1 MNLTKFSINRP
12 IGICMVVAFF
22 VVLGLFSFYRIGVEL
37 LPALNTPYV
46 TVSVSYPGA
55 NADSVEQQVVKPVED
70 ALSSVSNVKH
80 MTSTASYGQARI
92 TLELD
97 FSANADAAAIDATK
111 KVNAIR
117 GKLPDDIDEP
127 VVIKR
132 DINATPIMF
141 IAVQANTSLDDIYS
155 KTSND
160 FQDTIQQADGVS
172 EIELHGGR
180 DKEIAVE
187 IDKDKLIHY
196 DMTLTE
202 VVKALKEE
210 NILMPSGTIYSN
222 ATTTDVRVKA
232 QYADESELAKIQVA
246 NAKGVKIPLTAV
258 ANIKRQDQRVNR
270 YARVNGSDAVV
281 MVVYKNSDANVV
293 STVDNV
299 NEKLKSLRQDNPD
312 YTFTVT
318 NESASYVRNSL
329 HNTLQTLL
337 EGLLTTGIVLFF
349 FLRGW
354 RSTLAV
360 MIAIP
365 TSLISTF
372 FVMYSA
378 GFTFNMMSLMGMALC
393 VGILVDDSIVVLE
406 NIHRHLM
413 KGEKPREAALHG
425 RMEIGMAAI
434 AITLCD
440 VVVFLPIAFMTGMV
454 GQYFKQFGLTIV
466 FATLF
471 SLFVSFTLTPMLA
484 SRLFREGLKIPDRP
498 LWHKM
503 DALEDWAR
511 NRYTQ
516 VLNWSFAHSK
526 RLIIPVAICF
536 IASVGLIPAG
546 FVGSEFMPQTDE
558 SGFRITIQLPTNA
571 NLSRTDKVTK
581 QLETYLDSIPE
592 VTYYT
597 AMVGGH
603 NLNEADIQV
612 TLQNR
617 QDRSRTIWQ
626 ITNDIRNFA
635 AQQVLDGDVRI
646 KENQAS
652 VSGVSGGFGGGS
664 GNLRL
669 ELRGKDSE
677 ALVAK
682 ATEIENIMKNDI
694 TGVRDVSSSYE
705 EGMPEYQLDI
715 NRNKLKQYGTSL
727 GDLTNTFSN
736 AISGQK
742 AGVLAN
748 DKKNDN
754 NDTDIYVRL
763 KGSDGYSLSD
773 LETIPLNASGRIIYV
788 ADVAKVIAGTGP
800 VTIRRTDKERSI
812 TLGGSLQ
819 NRPLNDAI
827 QDISSRLDKMDMHGI
842 TYRFTGQA
850 DQMVTTFK
858 DLGEALLL
866 SLILIYMILA
876 ILYESVKTPFIR
888 MFSLPLGLIGA
899 IFLLFLT
906 NNSLNLYSLIGI
918 LVMDGLVAKNGTLL
932 LDYTLT
938 LESQGLDP
946 KSAVIEAGRVRLR
959 PIFMTT
965 LTMVVG
971 MLPTALSMTAGS
983 ETRSSMAVVVIGGLL
998 SSTIFTLL
1006 VLPLFFVFLETHKI
1020 HWPFHRTNTA
1030 KKHAFKE
1037 KSC

>member
-1 MNLTKFSINRP
+1 
-12 IGICMVVAFF
+12 MVVAFF

-37 LPALNTPYV
+37 LPSLNTPYV
-46 TVSVSYPGA
+46 TVTVSYPGA
-55 NADSVEQQVVKPVED
+55 NADSVEQQVVKPIED

-80 MTSTASYGQARI
+80 MNSTASYGQARI

-117 GKLPDDIDEP
+117 GKLPDGIDEP

-141 IAVQANTSLDDIYS
+141 VAVQSNKSLDDIYS
-155 KTSND
+155 KTEND
-160 FQDTIQQADGVS
+160 FENVIQQADGVS
-172 EIELHGGR
+172 EIELNGGR

-187 IDKDKLIHY
+187 VDKNKLVHY
-196 DMTLTE
+196 DMTLAE
-202 VVKALKEE
+202 IVSAIKAE
-210 NILMPSGTIYSN
+210 NVLMPSGSVYTDS
-222 ATTTDVRVKA
+222 TTTDVRVKA
-232 QYADESELAKIQVA
+232 QFISEDELEKIQVT
-246 NAKGVKIPLTAV
+246 NIKGAKIPLTAV
-258 ANIKRQDQRVNR
+258 ATIRRKDQRVTR
-270 YARVNGSDAVV
+270 YARINGSDAVI
-281 MVVYKNSDANVV
+281 MVIYKNSDANVV

-299 NEKLKSLRQDNPD
+299 MQKLDSLRADNPD

-318 NESASYVRNSL
+318 NEAASYIRNSL
-329 HNTLQTLL
+329 HNTLQTLI
-337 EGLLTTGIVLFF
+337 EGLFTTGLVLFF

-372 FVMYSA
+372 FVMYLA

-413 KGEKPREAALHG
+413 QGESPHDAALNG

-440 VVVFLPIAFMTGMV
+440 VVVFMPIAFMTGMV

-484 SRLFREGLKIPDRP
+484 SRFFKKGLAVQSQRP
-498 LWHKM
+498 LWKKM
-503 DALEDWAR
+503 DHIEDWAR
-511 NRYTQ
+511 THYVQLLTWT
-516 VLNWSFAHSK
+516 LDHSK
-526 RLIIPVAICF
+526 KVVLAVLAVF
-536 IASVGLIPAG
+536 IAAVALVPAG
-546 FVGSEFMPQTDE
+546 LVGSEFMPQTDE
-558 SGFRITIQLPTNA
+558 SGFRITVQLPTNA
-571 NLSRTDKVTK
+571 NLERTDAVTK
-581 QLETYLDSIPE
+581 QLETYLSTIPE
-592 VTYYT
+592 VTYCT
-597 AMVGGH
+597 AMIGGRQS
-603 NLNEADIQV
+603 NEASIQV
-612 TLQNR
+612 TLKNR
-617 QDRSRTIWQ
+617 LDRSRSIWQ
-626 ITNDIRNFA
+626 ITNQVRAFA
-635 AQQVLDGDVRI
+635 ADHIWDGTIRVQ
-646 KENQAS
+646 ENQAS
-652 VSGVSGGFGGGS
+652 VSGVSGGFGRGS

-669 ELRGKDSE
+669 ELRGKNNDD
-677 ALVAK
+677 LVAK
-682 ATEIENIMKNDI
+682 SHEIEDIMKNDVA
-694 TGVRDVSSSYE
+694 GLRDISSSYE
-705 EGMPEYQLDI
+705 EGMPEYRLVVD
-715 NRNKLKQYGTSL
+715 REKLKHYGTSI
-727 GDLTNTFSN
+727 GDLNNTFAN

-748 DKKNDN
+748 DVKNDN

-763 KGSDGYSLSD
+763 KGSDGYRISD
-773 LETIPLNASGRIIYV
+773 LETIPLSANGHIIYLS
-788 ADVAKVIAGTGP
+788 DVATVKAETGP

-812 TLGGSLQ
+812 TLGSTLD
-819 NRPLNDAI
+819 NRPLNEAMKDLS
-827 QDISSRLDKMDMHGI
+827 QRLDKLDLNGI

-850 DQMVTTFK
+850 DQMSDTFR
-858 DLGEALLL
+858 DLGLALVL

-888 MFSLPLGLIGA
+888 MFSLPLGLIGSL
-899 IFLLFLT
+899 FLLFLT
-906 NNSLNLYSLIGI
+906 NQSLNLYSLIGI

-938 LESQGLDP
+938 LMEQGLP
-946 KSAVIEAGRVRLR
+946 PRQAIIEAGRVRLR

-971 MLPTALSMTAGS
+971 MLPTALSLSAGS

-998 SSTIFTLL
+998 TSTVFTLL
-1006 VLPLFFVFLETHKI
+1006 IIPIIFLFFENHKVAHIVYQKLVHVFH
-1020 HWPFHRTNTA
+1020 
-1030 KKHAFKE
+1030 
-1037 KSC
+1037 

>member
-1 MNLTKFSINRP
+1 MNLTKFSIDRP
-12 IGICMVVAFF
+12 IGICMAVAFF

-46 TVSVSYPGA
+46 TVSVNYDGA
-55 NADSVEQQVVKPVED
+55 NAESIEQQVVKPMED
-70 ALSSVSNVKH
+70 ALSSVSNLKH

-111 KVNAIR
+111 KINAIR
-117 GKLPDDIDEP
+117 GKLPDGIDEP

-132 DINATPIMF
+132 DVNATPIMYV
-141 IAVQANTSLDDIYS
+141 AVQSSKPLDDIYS
-155 KTSND
+155 MVEND
-160 FQDTIQQADGVS
+160 FQDVIQQADGVS
-172 EIELHGGR
+172 EMDLNGGR

-202 VVKALKEE
+202 VVNALKSE
-210 NILMPSGTIYSN
+210 NILMPSGTIYSD

-232 QYADESELAKIQVA
+232 QYTDEHEISQIQVT
-246 NAKGVKIPLTAV
+246 NAQGVKIPLTAV
-258 ANIKRQDQRVNR
+258 ATIKRQDQRVTR
-270 YARVNGSDAVV
+270 YARVNGIDAVV
-281 MVVYKNSDANVV
+281 MAIYKNSDANVV
-293 STVDNV
+293 STVDNI
-299 NEKLKSLRQDNPD
+299 NKKLETLRQDNPD

-318 NESASYVRNSL
+318 DESASYVRNSL
-329 HNTLQTLL
+329 NNTLHTLI
-337 EGLLTTGIVLFF
+337 EGLITTGTVLFF

-365 TSLISTF
+365 TSLIATF
-372 FVMYSA
+372 FVMYMA

-413 KGEKPREAALHG
+413 KGEPPRDAALNG

-471 SLFVSFTLTPMLA
+471 SMFVSFTLTPMLA
-484 SRLFREGLKIPDRP
+484 SRLFRLGLKIPDRP
-498 LWHKM
+498 LWRRM
-503 DALEDWAR
+503 DAIENWAR
-511 NRYTQ
+511 DHYSQ
-516 VLNWSFAHSK
+516 ILIWSLDHSK
-526 RLIIPVAICF
+526 RLFIPVCIFFLA
-536 IASVGLIPAG
+536 AVALIPSG
-546 FVGSEFMPQTDE
+546 LVGSEFMPQTDE
-558 SGFRITIQLPTNA
+558 SGFRITLQLPTNA
-571 NLSRTDKVTK
+571 NLDRTDKATR
-581 QLETYLDSIPE
+581 QLEAYLNTLPE

-597 AMVGGH
+597 AMVGGRS
-603 NLNEADIQV
+603 LNEANIQV
-612 TLQNR
+612 TLKNR
-617 QDRSRTIWQ
+617 QDRSRSIWQ
-626 ITNDIRNFA
+626 ITNDVRDFA
-635 AQQVLDGDVRI
+635 AQNVLDGDVRV

-652 VSGVSGGFGGGS
+652 VSGTSGGYGGGS

-669 ELRGKDSE
+669 ELRGKN
-677 ALVAK
+677 
-682 ATEIENIMKNDI
+682 TEELISKSREIQKIMQNDI

-705 EGMPEYQLDI
+705 DGMPEYQLDI
-715 NRNKLKQYGTSL
+715 DRTKLKQYGTSL

-748 DKKNDN
+748 DPKNDN

-763 KGSDGYSLSD
+763 KGSDGFHISD
-773 LETIPLNASGRIIYV
+773 LETIPLNASNRLIYV
-788 ADVAKVIAGTGP
+788 ADVAKVRAETGP

-812 TLGGSLQ
+812 TLGSTLQ
-819 NRPLNDAI
+819 GRSLNDVI
-827 QDISSRLDKMDMHGI
+827 QELTATLNGMDMKGI

-850 DQMVTTFK
+850 DQMTTTFK

-888 MFSLPLGLIGA
+888 MLSLPLGLIGSL
-899 IFLLFLT
+899 FLLFLT
-906 NNSLNLYSLIGI
+906 NNTINLYSLIGI
-918 LVMDGLVAKNGTLL
+918 LVMDGIVAKNGTLL

-938 LESQGLDP
+938 LMGHGMDP
-946 KSAVIEAGRVRLR
+946 RSAIIEAGRVRLR

-965 LTMVVG
+965 LTMIVG
-971 MLPTALSMTAGS
+971 LLPTALSMTAGS

-998 SSTIFTLL
+998 TSTVFTL
-1006 VLPLFFVFLETHKI
+1006 VIIPIIFIFLETHKI
-1020 HWPFHRTNTA
+1020 SLPFLL
-1030 KKHAFKE
+1030 KKKISGNHK
-1037 KSC
+1037 

>member
-1 MNLTKFSINRP
+1 MNIMNLTKFSINRP
-12 IGICMVVAFF
+12 IGICMVVALF

-55 NADSVEQQVVKPVED
+55 NADSVEQQVVKPIEN
-70 ALSSVSNVKH
+70 ALSSVSNLKH
-80 MTSTASYGQARI
+80 ITSKASYGQARI

-111 KVNAIR
+111 KINAIR
-117 GKLPDDIDEP
+117 GKLPDEIDEP

-132 DINATPIMF
+132 DVNATPIMY
-141 IAVQANTSLDDIYS
+141 IAVQSNQSLDDIYS
-155 KTSND
+155 KTEND
-160 FQDTIQQADGVS
+160 FQDMLQQADGVS

-196 DMTLTE
+196 DMTLNN
-202 VVKALKEE
+202 VVSALKSE
-210 NILMPSGTIYSN
+210 NVLMPSGTIYSN

-232 QYADESELAKIQVA
+232 QYSDENELSKIQVT
-246 NAKGVKIPLTAV
+246 NAQGAHIPITAV
-258 ANIKRQDQRVNR
+258 ASIKRKDQRVTR
-270 YARVNGSDAVV
+270 YARVNGDDAVV
-281 MVVYKNSDANVV
+281 MVIYKNSDANVV

-299 NEKLKSLRQDNPD
+299 QKKLDTLRQEHPD

-329 HNTLQTLL
+329 HNTLQTLI
-337 EGLLTTGIVLFF
+337 EGLCTTGLVLFF

-372 FVMYSA
+372 FVMYMA

-393 VGILVDDSIVVLE
+393 IGILVDDSIVVLE

-413 KGEKPREAALHG
+413 LGEKPKDAALHG

-440 VVVFLPIAFMTGMV
+440 VVVFLPIAFMSGMT

-471 SLFVSFTLTPMLA
+471 SLFISFTLTPMLA
-484 SRLFREGLKIPDRP
+484 SRFFRLGLKIPDTPIWR
-498 LWHKM
+498 KM
-503 DALEDWAR
+503 DAIEEWAR
-511 NRYTQ
+511 TQYTQ
-516 VLNWSFAHSK
+516 ALTWSLDHAK
-526 RLIIPVAICF
+526 RLIIPVLLCF
-536 IASVGLIPAG
+536 CLAASLVPTGL
-546 FVGSEFMPQTDE
+546 VGSEFMPQTDE
-558 SGFRITIQLPTNA
+558 SGFRITLELPTNA
-571 NLSRTDKVTK
+571 NLARTDAATK
-581 QLETYLDSIPE
+581 QLENYLNTIPE

-597 AMVGGH
+597 SMVGGR
-603 NLNEADIQV
+603 NLNQANIQV
-612 TLQNR
+612 TLQDR
-617 QDRSRTIWQ
+617 KDRSRSIWQ
-626 ITNDIRNFA
+626 ITNDVRRFA
-635 AQQVLDGDVRI
+635 QEHVLDGDVRV

-652 VSGVSGGFGGGS
+652 VSGTSGGFGGGS

-669 ELRGKDSE
+669 QLRGKNSE
-677 ALVAK
+677 ALIAK
-682 ATEIENIMKNDI
+682 SREIEAMLKNDI
-694 TGVRDVSSSYE
+694 PGIRDVSSSYE
-705 EGMPEYQLDI
+705 DGMPEYQLAI
-715 NRNKLKQYGTSL
+715 NRDKLKQYGTSL
-727 GDLTNTFSN
+727 NDLNKTFSN

-748 DKKNDN
+748 DVKNDN

-763 KGSDGYSLSD
+763 KGADGFHISD
-773 LETIPLNASGRIIYV
+773 LETIPLNANGHIIYIS
-788 ADVAKVIAGTGP
+788 DVAQVKAATGP
-800 VTIRRTDKERSI
+800 VTINRTDKERSI
-812 TLGGSLQ
+812 TLGGTLQ
-819 NRPLNDAI
+819 GRPLNDVIKEVSAK
-827 QDISSRLDKMDMHGI
+827 LDTMDMNGI
-842 TYRFTGQA
+842 TYRFSGQA
-850 DQMVTTFK
+850 DQMTTTFK
-858 DLGEALLL
+858 ELGEALVL

-888 MFSLPLGLIGA
+888 MFSLPLGLIGSL
-899 IFLLFLT
+899 FLLFLT
-906 NNSLNLYSLIGI
+906 NNTINLYSLIGI

-938 LESQGLDP
+938 LMEEKSLDAR
-946 KSAVIEAGRVRLR
+946 SAIIEAGCVRLR

-983 ETRSSMAVVVIGGLL
+983 ETRASMAVVVIGGLL
-998 SSTIFTLL
+998 TSTVFTL
-1006 VLPLFFVFLETHKI
+1006 VIIPIIFVYMENHKI
-1020 HWPFHRTNTA
+1020 HWPWQA
-1030 KKHAFKE
+1030 K
-1037 KSC
+1037 

>member
-1 MNLTKFSINRP
+1 MNLTKFSIDRP
-12 IGICMVVAFF
+12 IGICMAVAFF

-46 TVSVSYPGA
+46 TVSVNYDGA
-55 NADSVEQQVVKPVED
+55 NAESIEQQVVKPMED
-70 ALSSVSNVKH
+70 ALSSVSNLKH

-111 KVNAIR
+111 KINAIR
-117 GKLPDDIDEP
+117 GKLPDGIDEP

-132 DINATPIMF
+132 DVNATPIMYV
-141 IAVQANTSLDDIYS
+141 AVQSSKPLDDIYS
-155 KTSND
+155 MVEND
-160 FQDTIQQADGVS
+160 FQDVIQQADGVS
-172 EIELHGGR
+172 EMDLNGGR

-202 VVKALKEE
+202 VVNALKSE
-210 NILMPSGTIYSN
+210 NILMPSGTIYSD

-232 QYADESELAKIQVA
+232 QYTDEHEISQIQVT
-246 NAKGVKIPLTAV
+246 NAQGVKIPLTAV
-258 ANIKRQDQRVNR
+258 ATIKRQDQRVTR
-270 YARVNGSDAVV
+270 YARVNGTDAVV
-281 MVVYKNSDANVV
+281 MAIYKNSDANVV
-293 STVDNV
+293 STVDNI
-299 NEKLKSLRQDNPD
+299 NKKLETLRQDNPD

-318 NESASYVRNSL
+318 DESASYVRNSL
-329 HNTLQTLL
+329 NNTLHTLI
-337 EGLLTTGIVLFF
+337 EGLITTGTVLFF

-365 TSLISTF
+365 TSLIATF
-372 FVMYSA
+372 FVMYMA

-413 KGEKPREAALHG
+413 KGEPPRDAALNG
-425 RMEIGMAAI
+425 RTEIGMAAI

-471 SLFVSFTLTPMLA
+471 SMFVSFTLTPMLA
-484 SRLFREGLKIPDRP
+484 SRLFRLGLKIPDRP
-498 LWHKM
+498 LWRRM
-503 DALEDWAR
+503 DTIENWAR
-511 NRYTQ
+511 DHYSQ
-516 VLNWSFAHSK
+516 ILIWSLDHSK
-526 RLIIPVAICF
+526 RLFIPVCIFFLA
-536 IASVGLIPAG
+536 AVALIPSG
-546 FVGSEFMPQTDE
+546 LVGSEFMPQTDE
-558 SGFRITIQLPTNA
+558 SGFRITLQLPTNA
-571 NLSRTDKVTK
+571 NLDRTDKATR
-581 QLETYLDSIPE
+581 QLEAYLNTLPE

-597 AMVGGH
+597 AMVGGRS
-603 NLNEADIQV
+603 LNEANIQV
-612 TLQNR
+612 TLKNR
-617 QDRSRTIWQ
+617 QDRSRSIWQ
-626 ITNDIRNFA
+626 ITNDVRDFA
-635 AQQVLDGDVRI
+635 AQNVLDGDVRV

-652 VSGVSGGFGGGS
+652 VSGTSGGYGGGS

-669 ELRGKDSE
+669 ELRGKN
-677 ALVAK
+677 
-682 ATEIENIMKNDI
+682 TEELISKSREIQKIMQNDI

-705 EGMPEYQLDI
+705 DGMPEYQLDI
-715 NRNKLKQYGTSL
+715 DRTKLKQYGTSL

-748 DKKNDN
+748 DPKNDN

-763 KGSDGYSLSD
+763 KGSDGFHISD
-773 LETIPLNASGRIIYV
+773 LETIPLNASNRLIYV
-788 ADVAKVIAGTGP
+788 ADVAKVRAETGP

-812 TLGGSLQ
+812 TLGSTLQ
-819 NRPLNDAI
+819 GRPLNDVI
-827 QDISSRLDKMDMHGI
+827 QELTATLNGMDMKGI

-850 DQMVTTFK
+850 DQMTTTFK

-888 MFSLPLGLIGA
+888 MLSLPLGLIGSL
-899 IFLLFLT
+899 FLLFLT
-906 NNSLNLYSLIGI
+906 NNTINLYSLIGI
-918 LVMDGLVAKNGTLL
+918 LVMDGIVAKNGTLL

-938 LESQGLDP
+938 LMGHGMNP
-946 KSAVIEAGRVRLR
+946 RSAIIEAGRVRLR

-965 LTMVVG
+965 LTMIVG
-971 MLPTALSMTAGS
+971 LLPTALSMTAGS

-998 SSTIFTLL
+998 TSTVFTL
-1006 VLPLFFVFLETHKI
+1006 VIIPIIFIFLETHKI
-1020 HWPFHRTNTA
+1020 SLPFLL
-1030 KKHAFKE
+1030 KKKISGNHK
-1037 KSC
+1037 

>member
-1 MNLTKFSINRP
+1 MNLTKFSIDRP
-12 IGICMVVAFF
+12 IGICMAVAFF

-46 TVSVSYPGA
+46 TVSVNYDGA
-55 NADSVEQQVVKPVED
+55 NAESIEQQVVKPMED
-70 ALSSVSNVKH
+70 ALSSVSNLKH

-111 KVNAIR
+111 KINAIR
-117 GKLPDDIDEP
+117 GKLPDGIDEP

-132 DINATPIMF
+132 DVNATPIMYV
-141 IAVQANTSLDDIYS
+141 AVQSSKPLDDIYS
-155 KTSND
+155 MVEND
-160 FQDTIQQADGVS
+160 FQDVIQQADGVS
-172 EIELHGGR
+172 EMDLNGGR

-202 VVKALKEE
+202 VVNALKSE
-210 NILMPSGTIYSN
+210 NILMPSGTIYSD

-232 QYADESELAKIQVA
+232 QYTDEHEISQIQVT
-246 NAKGVKIPLTAV
+246 NAQGVKIPLTAV
-258 ANIKRQDQRVNR
+258 ATIKRQDQRVTR
-270 YARVNGSDAVV
+270 YARVNGTDAVV
-281 MVVYKNSDANVV
+281 MAIYKNSDANVV
-293 STVDNV
+293 STVDNIKK
-299 NEKLKSLRQDNPD
+299 KLETLRQDNPD

-318 NESASYVRNSL
+318 DESASYVRNSL
-329 HNTLQTLL
+329 NNTLHTLI
-337 EGLLTTGIVLFF
+337 EGLITTGTVLFF

-365 TSLISTF
+365 TSLIATF
-372 FVMYSA
+372 FVMYMA

-413 KGEKPREAALHG
+413 KGEPPRDAALNG
-425 RMEIGMAAI
+425 RTEIGMAAI

-471 SLFVSFTLTPMLA
+471 SMFVSFTLTPMLA
-484 SRLFREGLKIPDRP
+484 SRLFRLGLKIPDRP
-498 LWHKM
+498 LWHRM
-503 DALEDWAR
+503 DAIENWAR
-511 NRYTQ
+511 DHYSQ
-516 VLNWSFAHSK
+516 ILIWSLDHSK
-526 RLIIPVAICF
+526 RLFIPVCIFFLA
-536 IASVGLIPAG
+536 AVALIPSG
-546 FVGSEFMPQTDE
+546 LVGSEFMPQTDE
-558 SGFRITIQLPTNA
+558 SGFRITLQLPTNA
-571 NLSRTDKVTK
+571 NLDRTDKATR
-581 QLETYLDSIPE
+581 QLEAYLNTLPE

-597 AMVGGH
+597 AMVGGRS
-603 NLNEADIQV
+603 LNEANIQV
-612 TLQNR
+612 TLKNR
-617 QDRSRTIWQ
+617 QDRSRSIWQ
-626 ITNDIRNFA
+626 ITNDVRDFA
-635 AQQVLDGDVRI
+635 AQNVLDGDVRV

-652 VSGVSGGFGGGS
+652 VSGTSGGYGGGS

-669 ELRGKDSE
+669 ELRGKN
-677 ALVAK
+677 
-682 ATEIENIMKNDI
+682 TEELISKSREIQKIMQNDI

-705 EGMPEYQLDI
+705 DGMPEYQLDI
-715 NRNKLKQYGTSL
+715 DRTKLKQYGTSL

-748 DKKNDN
+748 DPKNDN

-763 KGSDGYSLSD
+763 KGSDGFHISD
-773 LETIPLNASGRIIYV
+773 LETIPLNASNRLIYV
-788 ADVAKVIAGTGP
+788 ADVAKVRAETGP

-812 TLGGSLQ
+812 TLGSTLQ
-819 NRPLNDAI
+819 GRPLNDVI
-827 QDISSRLDKMDMHGI
+827 QELTATLNGMDMKGI

-850 DQMVTTFK
+850 DQMTTTFK

-888 MFSLPLGLIGA
+888 MLSLPLGLIGSL
-899 IFLLFLT
+899 FLLFLT
-906 NNSLNLYSLIGI
+906 NNTINLYSLIGI
-918 LVMDGLVAKNGTLL
+918 LVMDGIVAKNGTLL

-938 LESQGLDP
+938 LMGHGMNP
-946 KSAVIEAGRVRLR
+946 RSAIIEAGRVRLR

-965 LTMVVG
+965 LTMIVG
-971 MLPTALSMTAGS
+971 LLPTALSMTAGS

-998 SSTIFTLL
+998 TSTVFTL
-1006 VLPLFFVFLETHKI
+1006 VIIPIIFIFLETHKI
-1020 HWPFHRTNTA
+1020 SLPFLL
-1030 KKHAFKE
+1030 KKKISGNHK
-1037 KSC
+1037 

>member
-1 MNLTKFSINRP
+1 MNLTKFSIDRP
-12 IGICMVVAFF
+12 IGICMAVAFF

-46 TVSVSYPGA
+46 TVSVNYDGA
-55 NADSVEQQVVKPVED
+55 NAESIEQQVVKPMED
-70 ALSSVSNVKH
+70 ALSSVSNLKH

-111 KVNAIR
+111 KINAIR
-117 GKLPDDIDEP
+117 GKLPDGIDEP

-132 DINATPIMF
+132 DVNATPIMYV
-141 IAVQANTSLDDIYS
+141 AVQSSKPLDDIYS
-155 KTSND
+155 MVEND
-160 FQDTIQQADGVS
+160 FQDVIQQADGVS
-172 EIELHGGR
+172 EMDLNGGR

-202 VVKALKEE
+202 VVNALKSE
-210 NILMPSGTIYSN
+210 NILMPSGTIYSD

-232 QYADESELAKIQVA
+232 QYTDEHEISQIQVT
-246 NAKGVKIPLTAV
+246 NAQGVKIPLTAV
-258 ANIKRQDQRVNR
+258 ATIKRQDQRVTR
-270 YARVNGSDAVV
+270 YARVNGTDAVV
-281 MVVYKNSDANVV
+281 MAIYKNSDANVV
-293 STVDNV
+293 STVDNIKK
-299 NEKLKSLRQDNPD
+299 KLETLRQDNPD

-318 NESASYVRNSL
+318 DESASYVRNSL
-329 HNTLQTLL
+329 NNTLHTLI
-337 EGLLTTGIVLFF
+337 EGLITTGTVLFF

-365 TSLISTF
+365 TSLIATF
-372 FVMYSA
+372 FVMYMA

-413 KGEKPREAALHG
+413 KGEPPRDAALNG
-425 RMEIGMAAI
+425 RTEIGMAAI

-471 SLFVSFTLTPMLA
+471 SMFVSFTLTPMLA
-484 SRLFREGLKIPDRP
+484 SRLFRLGLKIPDRP
-498 LWHKM
+498 LWHRM
-503 DALEDWAR
+503 DAIENWAR
-511 NRYTQ
+511 DHYSQ
-516 VLNWSFAHSK
+516 ILIWSLDHSK
-526 RLIIPVAICF
+526 RLFIPVCIFFLA
-536 IASVGLIPAG
+536 AVALIPSG
-546 FVGSEFMPQTDE
+546 LVGSEFMPQTDE
-558 SGFRITIQLPTNA
+558 SGFRITLQLPTNA
-571 NLSRTDKVTK
+571 NLDRTDKATR
-581 QLETYLDSIPE
+581 QLEAYLNTLPE

-597 AMVGGH
+597 AMVGGRS
-603 NLNEADIQV
+603 LNEANIQV
-612 TLQNR
+612 TLKNR
-617 QDRSRTIWQ
+617 QDRSRSIWQ
-626 ITNDIRNFA
+626 ITNDVRDFA
-635 AQQVLDGDVRI
+635 AQNVLDGDVRV

-652 VSGVSGGFGGGS
+652 VSGTSGGYGGGS

-669 ELRGKDSE
+669 ELRGKN
-677 ALVAK
+677 
-682 ATEIENIMKNDI
+682 TEELISKSREIQKIMQNDI

-705 EGMPEYQLDI
+705 DGMPEYQLDI
-715 NRNKLKQYGTSL
+715 DRTKLKQYGTSL

-748 DKKNDN
+748 DPKNDN

-763 KGSDGYSLSD
+763 KGSDGFHISD
-773 LETIPLNASGRIIYV
+773 LETIPLNASNRLIYV
-788 ADVAKVIAGTGP
+788 ADVAKVRAETGP

-812 TLGGSLQ
+812 TLGSTLQ
-819 NRPLNDAI
+819 GRPLNDVI
-827 QDISSRLDKMDMHGI
+827 QELTATLNGMDMKGI

-850 DQMVTTFK
+850 DQMTTTFK

-888 MFSLPLGLIGA
+888 MLSLPLGLIGSL
-899 IFLLFLT
+899 FLLFLT
-906 NNSLNLYSLIGI
+906 NNTINLYSLIGI
-918 LVMDGLVAKNGTLL
+918 LVMDGIVAKNGTLL

-938 LESQGLDP
+938 LMGHGMNP
-946 KSAVIEAGRVRLR
+946 RSAIIEAGRVRLR

-965 LTMVVG
+965 LTMIVG
-971 MLPTALSMTAGS
+971 LLPTALSMTAGS
-983 ETRSSMAVVVIGGLL
+983 ETRSSKIGRAH
-998 SSTIFTLL
+998 
-1006 VLPLFFVFLETHKI
+1006 V
-1020 HWPFHRTNTA
+1020 
-1030 KKHAFKE
+1030 
-1037 KSC
+1037 

>member
-1 MNLTKFSINRP
+1 MNLTKFSIDRP
-12 IGICMVVAFF
+12 IGICMAVAFF

-46 TVSVSYPGA
+46 TVSVNYDGA
-55 NADSVEQQVVKPVED
+55 NAESIEQQVVKPMED
-70 ALSSVSNVKH
+70 ALSSVSNLKH

-111 KVNAIR
+111 KINAIR
-117 GKLPDDIDEP
+117 GKLPDGIDEP

-132 DINATPIMF
+132 DVNATPIMYV
-141 IAVQANTSLDDIYS
+141 AVQSSKPLDDIYS
-155 KTSND
+155 MVEND
-160 FQDTIQQADGVS
+160 FQDVIQQADGVS
-172 EIELHGGR
+172 EMDLNGGR

-202 VVKALKEE
+202 VVNALKSE
-210 NILMPSGTIYSN
+210 NILMPSGTIYSD

-232 QYADESELAKIQVA
+232 QYTDEHEISQIQVT
-246 NAKGVKIPLTAV
+246 NAQGVKIPLTAV
-258 ANIKRQDQRVNR
+258 ATIKRQDQRVTR
-270 YARVNGSDAVV
+270 YARVNGTDAVV
-281 MVVYKNSDANVV
+281 MAIYKNSDANVV
-293 STVDNV
+293 STVDNI
-299 NEKLKSLRQDNPD
+299 NKKLETLRQDNPD

-318 NESASYVRNSL
+318 DESASYVRNSL
-329 HNTLQTLL
+329 NNTLHTLI
-337 EGLLTTGIVLFF
+337 EGLITTGTVLFF

-365 TSLISTF
+365 TSLIATF
-372 FVMYSA
+372 FVMYMA

-413 KGEKPREAALHG
+413 KGEPPRDAALNG

-471 SLFVSFTLTPMLA
+471 SMFVSFTLTPMLA
-484 SRLFREGLKIPDRP
+484 SRLFRLGLKIPDRP
-498 LWHKM
+498 LWRRM
-503 DALEDWAR
+503 DTIENWAR
-511 NRYTQ
+511 DHYSQ
-516 VLNWSFAHSK
+516 ILIWSLDHSK
-526 RLIIPVAICF
+526 RLFIPVCIFFLA
-536 IASVGLIPAG
+536 AVALIPSG
-546 FVGSEFMPQTDE
+546 LVGSEFMPQTDE
-558 SGFRITIQLPTNA
+558 SGFRITLQLPTNA
-571 NLSRTDKVTK
+571 NLDRTDKATR
-581 QLETYLDSIPE
+581 QLEAYLNTLPE

-597 AMVGGH
+597 AMVGGRS
-603 NLNEADIQV
+603 LNEANIQV
-612 TLQNR
+612 TLKNR
-617 QDRSRTIWQ
+617 QDRSRSIWQ
-626 ITNDIRNFA
+626 ITNDVRDFA
-635 AQQVLDGDVRI
+635 AQNVLDGDVRV

-652 VSGVSGGFGGGS
+652 VSGTSGGYGGGS

-669 ELRGKDSE
+669 ELRGKN
-677 ALVAK
+677 
-682 ATEIENIMKNDI
+682 TEELISKSREIQKIMQNDI

-705 EGMPEYQLDI
+705 DGMPEYQLDI
-715 NRNKLKQYGTSL
+715 DRTKLKQYGTSL

-748 DKKNDN
+748 DPKNDN

-763 KGSDGYSLSD
+763 KGSDGFHISD
-773 LETIPLNASGRIIYV
+773 LETIPLNASNRLIYV
-788 ADVAKVIAGTGP
+788 ADVAKVRAETGP

-812 TLGGSLQ
+812 TLGSTLQ
-819 NRPLNDAI
+819 GRPLNDVI
-827 QDISSRLDKMDMHGI
+827 QELTATLNGMDMKGI

-850 DQMVTTFK
+850 DQMTTTFK

-888 MFSLPLGLIGA
+888 MLSLPLGLIGSL
-899 IFLLFLT
+899 FLLFLT
-906 NNSLNLYSLIGI
+906 NNTINLYSLIGI
-918 LVMDGLVAKNGTLL
+918 LVMDGIVAKNGTLL

-938 LESQGLDP
+938 LMGHGMDP
-946 KSAVIEAGRVRLR
+946 RSAIIEAGRVRLR

-965 LTMVVG
+965 LTMIVG
-971 MLPTALSMTAGS
+971 LLPTALSMTAGS

-998 SSTIFTLL
+998 TSTVFTL
-1006 VLPLFFVFLETHKI
+1006 VIIPIIFIFLETHKI
-1020 HWPFHRTNTA
+1020 SLPFLL
-1030 KKHAFKE
+1030 KKKISGNHK
-1037 KSC
+1037 

>member
-1 MNLTKFSINRP
+1 
-12 IGICMVVAFF
+12 MVVAFF

-37 LPALNTPYV
+37 LPSLNTPYV
-46 TVSVSYPGA
+46 TVTVSYPGA
-55 NADSVEQQVVKPVED
+55 NADSVEQQVVKPIED

-80 MTSTASYGQARI
+80 MNSTASYGQARI

-117 GKLPDDIDEP
+117 GKLPDGIDEP

-141 IAVQANTSLDDIYS
+141 VAVQSNKSLDDIYS
-155 KTSND
+155 KTEND
-160 FQDTIQQADGVS
+160 FENVIQQADGVS
-172 EIELHGGR
+172 EIELNGGR

-187 IDKDKLIHY
+187 VDKNKLVHY
-196 DMTLTE
+196 DMTLAE
-202 VVKALKEE
+202 IVSAIKAE
-210 NILMPSGTIYSN
+210 NVLMPSGSVYTDS
-222 ATTTDVRVKA
+222 TTTDVRVKA
-232 QYADESELAKIQVA
+232 QFISEDELEKIQVT
-246 NAKGVKIPLTAV
+246 NIKGAKIPLTAV
-258 ANIKRQDQRVNR
+258 ATIRRKDQRVTR
-270 YARVNGSDAVV
+270 YARINGSDAVI
-281 MVVYKNSDANVV
+281 MAIYKNSDANVV

-299 NEKLKSLRQDNPD
+299 MQKLDSLRADNPD

-318 NESASYVRNSL
+318 NEAASYIRNSL
-329 HNTLQTLL
+329 HNTLQTLI
-337 EGLLTTGIVLFF
+337 EGLFTTGLVLFF

-372 FVMYSA
+372 FVMYLA

-393 VGILVDDSIVVLE
+393 VGILVDDSSVALE

-413 KGEKPREAALHG
+413 QGESPHDAALNG

-440 VVVFLPIAFMTGMV
+440 VVVFMPIAFMTGMV

-484 SRLFREGLKIPDRP
+484 SRFFKKGLAVQSQRP
-498 LWHKM
+498 LWKKM
-503 DALEDWAR
+503 DHIEDWAR
-511 NRYTQ
+511 THYVQLLTWT
-516 VLNWSFAHSK
+516 LDHSK
-526 RLIIPVAICF
+526 KVVLAVLAVF
-536 IASVGLIPAG
+536 IAAVALVPAG
-546 FVGSEFMPQTDE
+546 LVGSEFMPQTDE
-558 SGFRITIQLPTNA
+558 SGFRITVQLPTNA
-571 NLSRTDKVTK
+571 NLERTDAVTK
-581 QLETYLDSIPE
+581 QLETYLSTIPE
-592 VTYYT
+592 VTYCT
-597 AMVGGH
+597 AMIGGRQS
-603 NLNEADIQV
+603 NEASIQV
-612 TLQNR
+612 TLKNR
-617 QDRSRTIWQ
+617 LDRSRSIWQ
-626 ITNDIRNFA
+626 ITNQVRAFA
-635 AQQVLDGDVRI
+635 ADHIWDGTIRVQ
-646 KENQAS
+646 ENQAS
-652 VSGVSGGFGGGS
+652 VSGVSGGFGRGS

-669 ELRGKDSE
+669 ELRGKNNDD
-677 ALVAK
+677 LVAK
-682 ATEIENIMKNDI
+682 SHEIEDIMKNDVA
-694 TGVRDVSSSYE
+694 GLRDISSSYE
-705 EGMPEYQLDI
+705 EGMPEYRLVVD
-715 NRNKLKQYGTSL
+715 REKLKHYGTSI
-727 GDLTNTFSN
+727 GDLNNTFAN

-748 DKKNDN
+748 DVKNDN

-763 KGSDGYSLSD
+763 KGSDGYRISD
-773 LETIPLNASGRIIYV
+773 LETIPLSANGHIIYLS
-788 ADVAKVIAGTGP
+788 DVATVKAETGP

-812 TLGGSLQ
+812 TLGSTLD
-819 NRPLNDAI
+819 NRPLNEAMKDLS
-827 QDISSRLDKMDMHGI
+827 QRLDKLDLNGI

-850 DQMVTTFK
+850 DQMSDTFR
-858 DLGEALLL
+858 DLGLALVL

-888 MFSLPLGLIGA
+888 MFSLPLGLIGSL
-899 IFLLFLT
+899 FLLFLT
-906 NNSLNLYSLIGI
+906 NQSLNLYSLIGI

-938 LESQGLDP
+938 LMEQGLP
-946 KSAVIEAGRVRLR
+946 PRQAIIEAGRVRLR

-971 MLPTALSMTAGS
+971 MLPTALSLSAGS

-998 SSTIFTLL
+998 TSTVFTLL
-1006 VLPLFFVFLETHKI
+1006 IIPIIFLFFENHKVAHIVYQKLVHVFH
-1020 HWPFHRTNTA
+1020 
-1030 KKHAFKE
+1030 
-1037 KSC
+1037 

>member
-1 MNLTKFSINRP
+1 
-12 IGICMVVAFF
+12 MVVAFF

-37 LPALNTPYV
+37 LPSLNTPYV
-46 TVSVSYPGA
+46 TVTVSYPGA
-55 NADSVEQQVVKPVED
+55 NADSVEQQVVKPIED

-80 MTSTASYGQARI
+80 MNSTASYGQARI

-117 GKLPDDIDEP
+117 GKLPDGIDEP

-141 IAVQANTSLDDIYS
+141 VAVQSNKSLDDIYS
-155 KTSND
+155 KTEND
-160 FQDTIQQADGVS
+160 FENVIQQADGVS
-172 EIELHGGR
+172 EIELNGGR

-187 IDKDKLIHY
+187 VDKNKLVHY
-196 DMTLTE
+196 DMTLAE
-202 VVKALKEE
+202 IVSAIKAE
-210 NILMPSGTIYSN
+210 NVLMPSGSVYTDS
-222 ATTTDVRVKA
+222 TTTDVRVKA
-232 QYADESELAKIQVA
+232 QFISEDELEKIQVT
-246 NAKGVKIPLTAV
+246 NIKGAKIPLTAV
-258 ANIKRQDQRVNR
+258 ATIRRKDQRVTR
-270 YARVNGSDAVV
+270 YARINGSDAVI
-281 MVVYKNSDANVV
+281 MAIYKNSDANVV

-299 NEKLKSLRQDNPD
+299 MQKLDSLRADNPD

-318 NESASYVRNSL
+318 NEAASYIRNSL
-329 HNTLQTLL
+329 HNTLQTLI
-337 EGLLTTGIVLFF
+337 EGLFTTGLVLFF

-372 FVMYSA
+372 FVMYLA

-413 KGEKPREAALHG
+413 QGESPHDAALNG

-440 VVVFLPIAFMTGMV
+440 VVVFMPIAFMTGMV

-484 SRLFREGLKIPDRP
+484 SRFFKKGLAVQSQRP
-498 LWHKM
+498 LWEKM
-503 DALEDWAR
+503 DHIEDWAR
-511 NRYTQ
+511 THYVQLLTWT
-516 VLNWSFAHSK
+516 LDHSK
-526 RLIIPVAICF
+526 KVVLAVLAVF
-536 IASVGLIPAG
+536 IAAVALVPAG
-546 FVGSEFMPQTDE
+546 LVGSEFMPQTDE
-558 SGFRITIQLPTNA
+558 SGFRITVQLPTNA
-571 NLSRTDKVTK
+571 NLERTDAVTK
-581 QLETYLDSIPE
+581 QLETYLSTIPE
-592 VTYYT
+592 VTYCT
-597 AMVGGH
+597 AMIGGRQS
-603 NLNEADIQV
+603 NEASIQV
-612 TLQNR
+612 TLKNR
-617 QDRSRTIWQ
+617 LDRSRSIWQ
-626 ITNDIRNFA
+626 ITNQVRAFA
-635 AQQVLDGDVRI
+635 ADHIWDGTIRVQ
-646 KENQAS
+646 ENQAS
-652 VSGVSGGFGGGS
+652 VSGVSGGFGRGS

-669 ELRGKDSE
+669 ELRGKNNDD
-677 ALVAK
+677 LVAK
-682 ATEIENIMKNDI
+682 SHEIEDIMKNDVA
-694 TGVRDVSSSYE
+694 GLRDISSSYE
-705 EGMPEYQLDI
+705 EGMPEYRLVVD
-715 NRNKLKQYGTSL
+715 REKLKHYGTSI
-727 GDLTNTFSN
+727 GDLNNTFAN

-748 DKKNDN
+748 DVKNDN

-763 KGSDGYSLSD
+763 KGSDGYRISD
-773 LETIPLNASGRIIYV
+773 LETIPLSANGHIIYLS
-788 ADVAKVIAGTGP
+788 DVATVKAETGP

-812 TLGGSLQ
+812 TLGSTLD
-819 NRPLNDAI
+819 NRPLNEAMKDLS
-827 QDISSRLDKMDMHGI
+827 QRLDKLDLNGI

-850 DQMVTTFK
+850 DQMSDTFR
-858 DLGEALLL
+858 DLGLALVL

-888 MFSLPLGLIGA
+888 MFSLPLGLIGSL
-899 IFLLFLT
+899 FLLFLT
-906 NNSLNLYSLIGI
+906 NQSLNLYSLIGI

-938 LESQGLDP
+938 LMEQGLP
-946 KSAVIEAGRVRLR
+946 PRQAIIEAGRVRLR

-971 MLPTALSMTAGS
+971 MLPTALSLSAGS

-998 SSTIFTLL
+998 TSTVFTLL
-1006 VLPLFFVFLETHKI
+1006 IIPIIFLFFENHKVAHIVYQKLVHVFH
-1020 HWPFHRTNTA
+1020 
-1030 KKHAFKE
+1030 
-1037 KSC
+1037 

>member
-1 MNLTKFSINRP
+1 MNIMNLTKFSINRP
-12 IGICMVVAFF
+12 IGICMVVALF

-55 NADSVEQQVVKPVED
+55 NADSVEQQVVKPIEN
-70 ALSSVSNVKH
+70 ALSSVSNLKH
-80 MTSTASYGQARI
+80 ITSKASYGQARI

-111 KVNAIR
+111 KINAIR
-117 GKLPDDIDEP
+117 GKLPDEIDEP

-132 DINATPIMF
+132 DVNATPIMY
-141 IAVQANTSLDDIYS
+141 IAVQSNQSLDDIYS
-155 KTSND
+155 KTEND
-160 FQDTIQQADGVS
+160 FQDVLQQADGVS

-196 DMTLTE
+196 DMTLNN
-202 VVKALKEE
+202 VVSALKSE
-210 NILMPSGTIYSN
+210 NVLMPSGTIYSN

-232 QYADESELAKIQVA
+232 QYSDENELSKIQVT
-246 NAKGVKIPLTAV
+246 NAQGAHIPITAV
-258 ANIKRQDQRVNR
+258 ASIKRKDQRVTR
-270 YARVNGSDAVV
+270 YARVNGDDAVV
-281 MVVYKNSDANVV
+281 MVIYKNSDANVV

-299 NEKLKSLRQDNPD
+299 QKKLDTLRQEHPD

-329 HNTLQTLL
+329 HNTLQTLI
-337 EGLLTTGIVLFF
+337 EGLCTTGLVLFF

-372 FVMYSA
+372 FVMYMA

-393 VGILVDDSIVVLE
+393 IGILVDDSIVVLE

-413 KGEKPREAALHG
+413 LGEKPKDAALHG

-440 VVVFLPIAFMTGMV
+440 VVVFLPIAFMTGMT

-471 SLFVSFTLTPMLA
+471 SLFISFTLTPMLA
-484 SRLFREGLKIPDRP
+484 SRFFRLGLKIPDTPIWR
-498 LWHKM
+498 KM
-503 DALEDWAR
+503 DAIEEWAR
-511 NRYTQ
+511 TQYTQ
-516 VLNWSFAHSK
+516 ALTWSLDHAK
-526 RLIIPVAICF
+526 RLIIPVLLCF
-536 IASVGLIPAG
+536 CLAASLVPTGLI
-546 FVGSEFMPQTDE
+546 GSEFMPQTDE
-558 SGFRITIQLPTNA
+558 SGFRITLELPTNA
-571 NLSRTDKVTK
+571 NLARTDAATK
-581 QLETYLDSIPE
+581 QLENYLNTIPE

-597 AMVGGH
+597 SMVGGR
-603 NLNEADIQV
+603 NLNQANIQV
-612 TLQNR
+612 TLQDR
-617 QDRSRTIWQ
+617 KDRSRSIWQ
-626 ITNDIRNFA
+626 ITNDVRRFA
-635 AQQVLDGDVRI
+635 QEHVLDGDVRV

-652 VSGVSGGFGGGS
+652 VSGTSGGFGGGS

-669 ELRGKDSE
+669 QLRGKNSE
-677 ALVAK
+677 ALIAK
-682 ATEIENIMKNDI
+682 SREIEAMLKNDI
-694 TGVRDVSSSYE
+694 PGIRDVSSSYE
-705 EGMPEYQLDI
+705 DGMPEYQLAI
-715 NRNKLKQYGTSL
+715 NRDKLKQYGTSL
-727 GDLTNTFSN
+727 NDLNKTFSN

-748 DKKNDN
+748 DVKNDN

-763 KGSDGYSLSD
+763 KGADGFHISD
-773 LETIPLNASGRIIYV
+773 LETIPLNANGHIIYIS
-788 ADVAKVIAGTGP
+788 DVAQVKAATGP
-800 VTIRRTDKERSI
+800 VTINRTDKERSI
-812 TLGGSLQ
+812 TLGGTLQ
-819 NRPLNDAI
+819 GRPLNDVIKEVSAK
-827 QDISSRLDKMDMHGI
+827 LDTMDMNGI
-842 TYRFTGQA
+842 TYRFSGQA
-850 DQMVTTFK
+850 DQMTTTFK
-858 DLGEALLL
+858 ELGEALVL

-888 MFSLPLGLIGA
+888 MFSLPLGLIGSL
-899 IFLLFLT
+899 FLLFLT
-906 NNSLNLYSLIGI
+906 NNTINLYSLIGI

-938 LESQGLDP
+938 LMEEKGLDAR
-946 KSAVIEAGRVRLR
+946 SAIIEAGRVRLR

-983 ETRSSMAVVVIGGLL
+983 ETRASMAVVVIGGLL
-998 SSTIFTLL
+998 TSTVFTL
-1006 VLPLFFVFLETHKI
+1006 VIIPIIFVYMENHKI
-1020 HWPFHRTNTA
+1020 HWPWQA
-1030 KKHAFKE
+1030 K
-1037 KSC
+1037 

>member
-1 MNLTKFSINRP
+1 MNLTKFSIDRP

-46 TVSVSYPGA
+46 TVSVTYSGA

-80 MTSTASYGQARI
+80 MTSTASYGKAQV

-111 KVNAIR
+111 KINAIR
-117 GKLPDDIDEP
+117 SKLPDGIDEP

-132 DINATPIMF
+132 DINATPVMY
-141 IAVQANTSLDDIYS
+141 IAVQSDASLDDIYS
-155 KTSND
+155 KADND
-160 FQDTIQQADGVS
+160 FQDKIQQADGVS

-187 IDKDKLIHY
+187 IDKDKLVHY

-202 VVKALKEE
+202 VVNALKKE
-210 NILMPSGTIYSN
+210 NVLMPSGTIYSN
-222 ATTTDVRVKA
+222 STTTDVRVKA
-232 QYADESELAKIQVA
+232 QYTNESDLSKIQVT
-246 NAKGVKIPLTAV
+246 NLKGTKIPLTAI
-258 ANIKRQDQRVNR
+258 ASITRKDQRVNR
-270 YARVNGSDAVV
+270 YARVNGEDSVV
-281 MVVYKNSDANVV
+281 MAVYKNSDANVV

-299 NEKLKSLRQDNPD
+299 SKKLEELRQDNPN

-318 NESASYVRNSL
+318 GESASYVRNSL

-337 EGLLTTGIVLFF
+337 EGLCTTGLVLFF

-372 FVMYSA
+372 FVMYAA

-413 KGEKPREAALHG
+413 LGEKPKEAALHG

-503 DALEDWAR
+503 DALEDHAR
-511 NRYTQ
+511 NGYTKI
-516 VLNWSFAHSK
+516 LHWSFAHSK

-536 IASVGLIPAG
+536 IGAVGLIPTNL
-546 FVGSEFMPQTDE
+546 VGSEFMPQTDE

-571 NLSRTDKVTK
+571 NLARTDKVTK
-581 QLETYLDSIPE
+581 EIETFLDSIPE

-597 AMVGGH
+597 SMVGGR
-603 NLNEADIQV
+603 NLNKADIQV
-612 TLQNR
+612 SLKNR

-626 ITNDIRNFA
+626 VTNDVRKFA
-635 AQQVLDGDVRI
+635 SQYVFDGDVRV

-652 VSGVSGGFGGGS
+652 VSGTSGGFGGGS

-669 ELRGKDSE
+669 ELRGKDTD

-682 ATEIENIMKNDI
+682 ASEIETMMKTDI
-694 TGVRDVSSSYE
+694 SGVRDVSSSYE
-705 EGMPEYQLDI
+705 EGMPEYQLDLD
-715 NRNKLKQYGTSL
+715 RNKLKQYGTSL
-727 GDLTNTFSN
+727 EDLTNTFSN

-773 LETIPLNASGRIIYV
+773 LDTIPLNASGHIIYV
-788 ADVAKVIAGTGP
+788 SDVGKVTAGTGP

-812 TLGGSLQ
+812 TLGSSLQ
-819 NRPLNDAI
+819 NRPLNDVI
-827 QDISSRLDKMDMHGI
+827 QDISARLNQTDMNGI

-850 DQMVTTFK
+850 DQMMTTFK

-899 IFLLFLT
+899 LFLLFLT

-938 LESQGLDP
+938 LEGQGLDP

-983 ETRSSMAVVVIGGLL
+983 ETRASMAVVVIGGLL
-998 SSTIFTLL
+998 SSTVFTLL
-1006 VLPLFFVFLETHKI
+1006 VLPLLFVFLETHKI
-1020 HWPFHRTNTA
+1020 SLPFRHAA
-1030 KKHAFKE
+1030 KKTD
-1037 KSC
+1037 

>member
-1 MNLTKFSINRP
+1 MNIMNLTKFSINRP

-46 TVSVSYPGA
+46 TVSVKYPGA
-55 NADSVEQQVVKPVED
+55 NADSVEQQVVKPIEN
-70 ALSSVSNVKH
+70 ALSSVSNLKH
-80 MTSTASYGQARI
+80 MTSKASYGQARI

-111 KVNAIR
+111 KINAIR
-117 GKLPDDIDEP
+117 GKLPDEIDEP

-132 DINATPIMF
+132 DVNATPIMY
-141 IAVQANTSLDDIYS
+141 IAVQSNQPLDDIYS
-155 KTSND
+155 KAEND
-160 FQDTIQQADGVS
+160 FQDVLQQADGVS

-196 DMTLTE
+196 DMTLNN
-202 VVKALKEE
+202 VVSALKSE
-210 NILMPSGTIYSN
+210 NVLMPSGTIYSN

-232 QYADESELAKIQVA
+232 QYSDENELSKIQVT
-246 NAKGVKIPLTAV
+246 NAKGAHIPITAV
-258 ANIKRQDQRVNR
+258 ASIKRKDQRVTR
-270 YARVNGSDAVV
+270 YARVNGDDAVV
-281 MVVYKNSDANVV
+281 MVIYKNSDANVV

-299 NEKLKSLRQDNPD
+299 QKKLDALRQENPD

-329 HNTLQTLL
+329 HNTLQTLI
-337 EGLLTTGIVLFF
+337 EGLCTTGLVLFF

-372 FVMYSA
+372 FVMYMA

-393 VGILVDDSIVVLE
+393 IGILVDDSIVVLE

-413 KGEKPREAALHG
+413 LGEKPKDAALHG

-440 VVVFLPIAFMTGMV
+440 VVVFLPIAFMTGMT

-471 SLFVSFTLTPMLA
+471 SLFISFTLTPMLA
-484 SRLFREGLKIPDRP
+484 SRFFRLGLQIPDKP
-498 LWHKM
+498 IWHKM
-503 DALEDWAR
+503 DAIEEWAR
-511 NRYTQ
+511 TQYTQ
-516 VLNWSFAHSK
+516 ALTWSLDHAK
-526 RLIIPVAICF
+526 RLVIPVLLCF
-536 IASVGLIPAG
+536 CLAASLVPSGL
-546 FVGSEFMPQTDE
+546 VGSEFMPQTDE
-558 SGFRITIQLPTNA
+558 SGFRITLELPTNA
-571 NLSRTDKVTK
+571 NLTRTDAATK
-581 QLETYLDSIPE
+581 QLEDYLNTIPE

-597 AMVGGH
+597 SMIGGR
-603 NLNEADIQV
+603 NLNKANIQV
-612 TLQNR
+612 TLQDR
-617 QDRSRTIWQ
+617 KDRSRSIWQ
-626 ITNDIRNFA
+626 VTNDVRRFA
-635 AQQVLDGDVRI
+635 QKHVLDGDVRV

-652 VSGVSGGFGGGS
+652 VSGTSGGFGGGS

-669 ELRGKDSE
+669 QLRGKNSE
-677 ALVAK
+677 TLIAK
-682 ATEIENIMKNDI
+682 SREIEAMLKNDI
-694 TGVRDVSSSYE
+694 PGIRDVSSSYE
-705 EGMPEYQLDI
+705 DGMPEYQLAI
-715 NRNKLKQYGTSL
+715 NRDKLKQYGTSL
-727 GDLTNTFSN
+727 NDLNKTFSN

-748 DKKNDN
+748 DVKNDN

-763 KGSDGYSLSD
+763 KGADGFHISD
-773 LETIPLNASGRIIYV
+773 LETIPLNANGHVIYIS
-788 ADVAKVIAGTGP
+788 DVAQVKAATGP
-800 VTIRRTDKERSI
+800 VTINRTDKERSI
-812 TLGGSLQ
+812 TLGGTLQ
-819 NRPLNDAI
+819 DRPLNDVIKDVSAK
-827 QDISSRLDKMDMHGI
+827 LDAMDMEGV
-842 TYRFTGQA
+842 TYRFAGQA
-850 DQMVTTFK
+850 DQMTTTFK
-858 DLGEALLL
+858 ELGEALVL

-888 MFSLPLGLIGA
+888 MFSLPLGLIGSL
-899 IFLLFLT
+899 FLLFLT
-906 NNSLNLYSLIGI
+906 NNTINLYSLIGI

-938 LESQGLDP
+938 LMEEKGLDAR
-946 KSAVIEAGRVRLR
+946 SAVIEAGRVRLR

-971 MLPTALSMTAGS
+971 MLPTALAMTAGS
-983 ETRSSMAVVVIGGLL
+983 ETRASMAVVVIGGLL
-998 SSTIFTLL
+998 TSTVFTL
-1006 VLPLFFVFLETHKI
+1006 VIIPIIFVYMENHKI
-1020 HWPFHRTNTA
+1020 HWPWQA
-1030 KKHAFKE
+1030 K
-1037 KSC
+1037 

>member
-1 MNLTKFSINRP
+1 
-12 IGICMVVAFF
+12 MVVAFF

-37 LPALNTPYV
+37 LPSLNTPYV
-46 TVSVSYPGA
+46 TVTVSYPGA
-55 NADSVEQQVVKPVED
+55 NADSVEQQVVKPIED

-80 MTSTASYGQARI
+80 MNSTASYGQARI

-117 GKLPDDIDEP
+117 GKLPDGIDEP

-141 IAVQANTSLDDIYS
+141 VAVQSNKSLDDIYS
-155 KTSND
+155 KTEND
-160 FQDTIQQADGVS
+160 FENVIQQADGVS
-172 EIELHGGR
+172 EIELNGGR

-187 IDKDKLIHY
+187 VDKNKLVHY
-196 DMTLTE
+196 DMTLAE
-202 VVKALKEE
+202 IVSAIKAE
-210 NILMPSGTIYSN
+210 NVLMPSGSVYTDS
-222 ATTTDVRVKA
+222 TTTDVRVKA
-232 QYADESELAKIQVA
+232 QFISEDELEKIQVT
-246 NAKGVKIPLTAV
+246 NIKGAKIPLTAV
-258 ANIKRQDQRVNR
+258 ATIRRKDQRVTR
-270 YARVNGSDAVV
+270 YARINGSDAVI
-281 MVVYKNSDANVV
+281 MAIHKNSDANVV

-299 NEKLKSLRQDNPD
+299 MQKLDSLRADNPD

-318 NESASYVRNSL
+318 NESASYIRNSL
-329 HNTLQTLL
+329 HNTLQTLI
-337 EGLLTTGIVLFF
+337 EGLFTTGLVLFF

-372 FVMYSA
+372 FVMYLA

-413 KGEKPREAALHG
+413 QGESPHDAALNG

-440 VVVFLPIAFMTGMV
+440 DVVFMPIAFMTGMV

-484 SRLFREGLKIPDRP
+484 SRFFKKGLAVQSQRP
-498 LWHKM
+498 LWKKM
-503 DALEDWAR
+503 DRLEYWAR
-511 NRYTQ
+511 THYVHILTWT
-516 VLNWSFAHSK
+516 LDHSK
-526 RLIIPVAICF
+526 KVVLAVLAVF
-536 IASVGLIPAG
+536 IAAVALVPAG
-546 FVGSEFMPQTDE
+546 LVGSEFMPQTDE
-558 SGFRITIQLPTNA
+558 SGFRITVQLPTNA
-571 NLSRTDKVTK
+571 NLERTDAVTK
-581 QLETYLDSIPE
+581 QLETYLATIPE
-592 VTYYT
+592 VTYST
-597 AMVGGH
+597 AMVGGRQS
-603 NLNEADIQV
+603 NEASIQV
-612 TLQNR
+612 TLKNR
-617 QDRSRTIWQ
+617 LDRSRSIWQ
-626 ITNDIRNFA
+626 ITNQVRAFA
-635 AQQVLDGDVRI
+635 ADHIWDGTIRVQ
-646 KENQAS
+646 ENQAS
-652 VSGVSGGFGGGS
+652 VSGVSGGFGRGS

-669 ELRGKDSE
+669 ELRDKNNDE
-677 ALVAK
+677 LVAK
-682 ATEIENIMKNDI
+682 SHEIEEIMKNDVA
-694 TGVRDVSSSYE
+694 GLRDISSSYE
-705 EGMPEYQLDI
+705 EGMPEYRLVVD
-715 NRNKLKQYGTSL
+715 REKLKHYGTSI
-727 GDLTNTFSN
+727 GDLNNTFAN

-748 DKKNDN
+748 DVKNDN

-763 KGSDGYSLSD
+763 KGSDGYRISD
-773 LETIPLNASGRIIYV
+773 LETIPLSANGHIIYLS
-788 ADVAKVIAGTGP
+788 DVATVKAETGP

-812 TLGGSLQ
+812 TLGSTLD
-819 NRPLNDAI
+819 NRPLNEAMKDLS
-827 QDISSRLDKMDMHGI
+827 QRLDKLDLNGI

-850 DQMVTTFK
+850 DQMSDTFR
-858 DLGEALLL
+858 DLGLALVL

-888 MFSLPLGLIGA
+888 MFSLPLGLIGSL
-899 IFLLFLT
+899 FLLFLT
-906 NNSLNLYSLIGI
+906 NQSLNLYSLIGI

-938 LESQGLDP
+938 LMERGLP
-946 KSAVIEAGRVRLR
+946 PRQAIIEAGRVRLR

-971 MLPTALSMTAGS
+971 MLPTALSLSAGS

-998 SSTIFTLL
+998 TSTVFTLL
-1006 VLPLFFVFLETHKI
+1006 IIPIIFLFFENHKVAHIVYQKLVHVFH
-1020 HWPFHRTNTA
+1020 
-1030 KKHAFKE
+1030 
-1037 KSC
+1037 

>member
-1 MNLTKFSINRP
+1 MNLTKFSIDRP
-12 IGICMVVAFF
+12 IGICMAVAFF

-46 TVSVSYPGA
+46 TVSVNYDGA
-55 NADSVEQQVVKPVED
+55 NAESIEQQVVKPMED
-70 ALSSVSNVKH
+70 ALSSVSNLKH

-111 KVNAIR
+111 KINAIR
-117 GKLPDDIDEP
+117 GKLPDGIDEP

-132 DINATPIMF
+132 DVNATPIMYV
-141 IAVQANTSLDDIYS
+141 AVQSSKPLDDIYS
-155 KTSND
+155 MVEND
-160 FQDTIQQADGVS
+160 FQDVIQQADGVS
-172 EIELHGGR
+172 EMDLNGGR

-202 VVKALKEE
+202 VVNALKSE
-210 NILMPSGTIYSN
+210 NILMPSGTIYSD

-232 QYADESELAKIQVA
+232 QYTDEHEISQIQVT
-246 NAKGVKIPLTAV
+246 NAQGVKIPLTAV
-258 ANIKRQDQRVNR
+258 ATIKRQDQRVTR
-270 YARVNGSDAVV
+270 YARVNGTDAVV
-281 MVVYKNSDANVV
+281 MAIYKNSDANVV
-293 STVDNV
+293 STVDNI
-299 NEKLKSLRQDNPD
+299 NKKLETLRQDNPD

-318 NESASYVRNSL
+318 DESASYVRNSL
-329 HNTLQTLL
+329 NNTLHTLI
-337 EGLLTTGIVLFF
+337 EGLITTGTVLFF

-365 TSLISTF
+365 TSLIATF
-372 FVMYSA
+372 FVMYMA

-413 KGEKPREAALHG
+413 KGEPPRDAALNG

-471 SLFVSFTLTPMLA
+471 SMFVSFTLTPMLA
-484 SRLFREGLKIPDRP
+484 SRLFRLGLKIPDRP
-498 LWHKM
+498 LWHRM
-503 DALEDWAR
+503 DAIENWAR
-511 NRYTQ
+511 DHYSQ
-516 VLNWSFAHSK
+516 ILIWSLDHSK
-526 RLIIPVAICF
+526 RLFIPVCIFFLA
-536 IASVGLIPAG
+536 AVALIPSG
-546 FVGSEFMPQTDE
+546 LVGSEFMPQTDE
-558 SGFRITIQLPTNA
+558 SGFRITLQLPTNA
-571 NLSRTDKVTK
+571 NLDRTDKATR
-581 QLETYLDSIPE
+581 QLEAYLNTLPE

-597 AMVGGH
+597 AMVGGRS
-603 NLNEADIQV
+603 LNEANIQV
-612 TLQNR
+612 TLKNR
-617 QDRSRTIWQ
+617 QDRSRSIWQ
-626 ITNDIRNFA
+626 ITNDVRDFA
-635 AQQVLDGDVRI
+635 AQNVLDGDVRV

-652 VSGVSGGFGGGS
+652 VSGTSGGYGGGS

-669 ELRGKDSE
+669 ELRGKN
-677 ALVAK
+677 
-682 ATEIENIMKNDI
+682 TEELISKSREIQKIMQNDI

-705 EGMPEYQLDI
+705 DGMPEYQLDI
-715 NRNKLKQYGTSL
+715 DRTKLKQYGTSL

-748 DKKNDN
+748 DPKNDN

-763 KGSDGYSLSD
+763 KGSDGFHISD
-773 LETIPLNASGRIIYV
+773 LETIPLNASNRLIYV
-788 ADVAKVIAGTGP
+788 ADVAKVRAETGP

-812 TLGGSLQ
+812 TLGSTLQ
-819 NRPLNDAI
+819 GRPLNDVI
-827 QDISSRLDKMDMHGI
+827 QELTATLNGMDMKGI

-850 DQMVTTFK
+850 DQMTTTFK

-888 MFSLPLGLIGA
+888 MLSLPLGLIGSL
-899 IFLLFLT
+899 FLLFLT
-906 NNSLNLYSLIGI
+906 NNTINLYSLIGI
-918 LVMDGLVAKNGTLL
+918 LVMDGIVAKNGTLL

-938 LESQGLDP
+938 LMGHGMDP
-946 KSAVIEAGRVRLR
+946 RSAIIEAGRVRLR

-965 LTMVVG
+965 LTMIVG
-971 MLPTALSMTAGS
+971 LLPTALSMTAGS

-998 SSTIFTLL
+998 TSTVFTL
-1006 VLPLFFVFLETHKI
+1006 VIIPIIFIFLETHKI
-1020 HWPFHRTNTA
+1020 SLPFLL
-1030 KKHAFKE
+1030 KKKISGNHK
-1037 KSC
+1037 

>member
-1 MNLTKFSINRP
+1 MNLTKFSIDRP

-46 TVSVSYPGA
+46 TVTVNYPGA

-70 ALSSVSNVKH
+70 ALSSVSNLKH
-80 MTSTASYGQARI
+80 ITSTASYGRARI

-97 FSANADAAAIDATK
+97 FSANADYAAIDATK
-111 KVNAIR
+111 KVNSIR
-117 GKLPDDIDEP
+117 SKLPDDIDDP

-132 DINATPIMF
+132 DINATPVMY
-141 IAVQANTSLDDIYS
+141 IAIQSGHSLDDIYS
-155 KTSND
+155 KAEND
-160 FQDTIQQADGVS
+160 FQDVLQQADGVS

-187 IDKDKLIHY
+187 IDKDKLVHY
-196 DMTLTE
+196 NLTLSE
-202 VVKALKEE
+202 VVSALQAE
-210 NILMPSGTIYSN
+210 NALMPAGTIYSD

-232 QYADESELAKIQVA
+232 QYQDEEELSHIQVS
-246 NAKGVKIPLTAV
+246 NIKGTKIPLTAV
-258 ANIKRQDQRVNR
+258 ASIKRQDQRVTR

-299 NEKLKSLRQDNPD
+299 SKKLETLRQDNPD

-329 HNTLQTLL
+329 NNTLHTLI
-337 EGLLTTGIVLFF
+337 EGLCTTGLVLFF

-354 RSTLAV
+354 RSTAAV

-372 FVMYSA
+372 FVMYAA

-406 NIHRHLM
+406 NIHRHLSL
-413 KGEKPREAALHG
+413 GEKPKEAALHG

-440 VVVFLPIAFMTGMV
+440 VVVFMPIAFMTGMV

-484 SRLFREGLKIPDRP
+484 SVLFRGGLKIPDRK
-498 LWHKM
+498 LWHRM
-503 DALEDWAR
+503 DAIEAWAQRHYGDALE
-511 NRYTQ
+511 
-516 VLNWSFAHSK
+516 WSLSHSK
-526 RLIIPVAICF
+526 RLLLMGLVFFLGAVAL
-536 IASVGLIPAG
+536 VPAG
-546 FVGSEFMPQTDE
+546 KIGSEFMPQTDE
-558 SGFRITIQLPTNA
+558 SGFRISLQLPTNA
-571 NLSRTDKVTK
+571 SLDRTDKITH
-581 QLETYLDSIPE
+581 QLEEYLAQVPE

-597 AMVGGH
+597 AMIGGGS
-603 NLNEADIQV
+603 LNEANIQV
-612 TLQNR
+612 TLKDR
-617 QDRSRTIWQ
+617 VDRSRTIWEV
-626 ITNDIRNFA
+626 TNELRKYASQNI
-635 AQQVLDGDVRI
+635 LDSDVRVQ
-646 KENQAS
+646 ENQAS
-652 VSGVSGGFGGGS
+652 VSGVSGGYGAGS

-669 ELRGKDSE
+669 ELRGKNAE
-677 ALVAK
+677 QLTALSYKVSD
-682 ATEIENIMKNDI
+682 MLKNEVDGI
-694 TGVRDVSSSYE
+694 QDVSSSYS
-705 EGMPEYQLDI
+705 EGMPEYQLIID
-715 NRNKLKQYGTSL
+715 REKLKHYGTSI

-736 AISGQK
+736 AISGKK

-748 DKKNDN
+748 DIKNDN

-763 KGSDGYSLSD
+763 KGADGFRISD
-773 LETIPLNASGRIIYV
+773 LSKIPLNASGHIIYID
-788 ADVAKVIAGTGP
+788 DVAKIQAGTGP

-812 TLGGSLQ
+812 TLGC
-819 NRPLNDAI
+819 NLNHRTLNEAMT
-827 QDISSRLDKMDMHGI
+827 DINAKLKTMNMEGV

-850 DQMVTTFK
+850 DRMSDTFK
-858 DLGEALLL
+858 DLTMALGL

-888 MFSLPLGLIGA
+888 MFSLPLGLIGSL
-899 IFLLFLT
+899 FLLFLT

-938 LESQGLDP
+938 LMDRGLP
-946 KSAVIEAGRVRLR
+946 AREAIIEAGKVRLK

-983 ETRSSMAVVVIGGLL
+983 ETRASMAVVVIGGLL
-998 SSTIFTLL
+998 TSTVFTLL
-1006 VLPLFFVFLETHKI
+1006 IIPVIFLFFENHKI
-1020 HWPFHRTNTA
+1020 SRLFSR
-1030 KKHAFKE
+1030 KKKPVALPK
-1037 KSC
+1037 

>member
-1 MNLTKFSINRP
+1 MNLTKFSIDRP
-12 IGICMVVAFF
+12 IGICMAVAFF

-46 TVSVSYPGA
+46 TVSVNYDGA
-55 NADSVEQQVVKPVED
+55 NAESIEQQVVKPMED
-70 ALSSVSNVKH
+70 ALSSVSNLKH

-111 KVNAIR
+111 KINAIR
-117 GKLPDDIDEP
+117 GKLPDGIDEP

-132 DINATPIMF
+132 DVNATPIMYV
-141 IAVQANTSLDDIYS
+141 AVQSGKPLDDIYS
-155 KTSND
+155 MVEND
-160 FQDTIQQADGVS
+160 FQDVIQQADGVS
-172 EIELHGGR
+172 EMDLNGGR

-202 VVKALKEE
+202 VVNALKSE
-210 NILMPSGTIYSN
+210 NILMPSGTIYSD

-232 QYADESELAKIQVA
+232 QYTDEHEISQIQVT
-246 NAKGVKIPLTAV
+246 NAQGVKIPLTAV
-258 ANIKRQDQRVNR
+258 ATIKRQDQRVTR
-270 YARVNGSDAVV
+270 YARVNGTDAVV
-281 MVVYKNSDANVV
+281 MAIYKNSDANVV
-293 STVDNV
+293 STVDNI
-299 NEKLKSLRQDNPD
+299 NKKLETLRQDNPD

-318 NESASYVRNSL
+318 DESASYVRNSL
-329 HNTLQTLL
+329 NNTLHTLI
-337 EGLLTTGIVLFF
+337 EGLITTGTVLFF

-365 TSLISTF
+365 TSLIATF
-372 FVMYSA
+372 FVMYMA

-413 KGEKPREAALHG
+413 KGEPPRDAALNG

-471 SLFVSFTLTPMLA
+471 SMFVSFTLTPMLA
-484 SRLFREGLKIPDRP
+484 SRLFRLGLKIPDRP
-498 LWHKM
+498 LWRRM
-503 DALEDWAR
+503 DAIENWAR
-511 NRYTQ
+511 DHYSQ
-516 VLNWSFAHSK
+516 ILIWSLDHSK
-526 RLIIPVAICF
+526 RLFIPVCIFFLA
-536 IASVGLIPAG
+536 AVALIPSG
-546 FVGSEFMPQTDE
+546 LVGSEFMPQTDE
-558 SGFRITIQLPTNA
+558 SGFRITLQLPTNA
-571 NLSRTDKVTK
+571 NLDRTDKATR
-581 QLETYLDSIPE
+581 QLEAYLNTLPE

-597 AMVGGH
+597 AMVGGRS
-603 NLNEADIQV
+603 LNEANIQV
-612 TLQNR
+612 TLKNR
-617 QDRSRTIWQ
+617 QDRSRSIWQ
-626 ITNDIRNFA
+626 ITNDVRDFA
-635 AQQVLDGDVRI
+635 AQNVLDGDVRV

-652 VSGVSGGFGGGS
+652 VSGTSGGYGGGS

-669 ELRGKDSE
+669 ELRGKN
-677 ALVAK
+677 
-682 ATEIENIMKNDI
+682 TEELISKSREIQKIMQNDI

-705 EGMPEYQLDI
+705 DGMPEYQLDI
-715 NRNKLKQYGTSL
+715 DRTKLKQYGTSL

-748 DKKNDN
+748 DPKNDN

-763 KGSDGYSLSD
+763 KGSDGFHISD
-773 LETIPLNASGRIIYV
+773 LETIPLNASNRLIYV
-788 ADVAKVIAGTGP
+788 ADVAKVRAETGP

-812 TLGGSLQ
+812 TLGSTLQ
-819 NRPLNDAI
+819 GRPLNDVI
-827 QDISSRLDKMDMHGI
+827 QELTATLNGMDMKGI

-850 DQMVTTFK
+850 DQMTTTFK

-888 MFSLPLGLIGA
+888 MLSLPLGLIGSL
-899 IFLLFLT
+899 FLLFLT
-906 NNSLNLYSLIGI
+906 NNTINLYSLIGI
-918 LVMDGLVAKNGTLL
+918 LVMDGIVAKNGTLL

-938 LESQGLDP
+938 LMGHGMDP
-946 KSAVIEAGRVRLR
+946 RSAIIEAGRVRLR

-965 LTMVVG
+965 LTMIVG
-971 MLPTALSMTAGS
+971 LLPTALSMTAGS

-998 SSTIFTLL
+998 TSTVFTL
-1006 VLPLFFVFLETHKI
+1006 VIIPIIFIFLETHKI
-1020 HWPFHRTNTA
+1020 SLPFLL
-1030 KKHAFKE
+1030 KKKISGNHK
-1037 KSC
+1037 

>member
-1 MNLTKFSINRP
+1 MNIMNLTKFSINRP

-46 TVSVSYPGA
+46 TVSVKYPGA
-55 NADSVEQQVVKPVED
+55 NADSVEQQVVKPVEN
-70 ALSSVSNVKH
+70 ALSSVSNLKH
-80 MTSTASYGQARI
+80 MTSKASYGQARI

-111 KVNAIR
+111 KINAIR
-117 GKLPDDIDEP
+117 GKLPDEIDEP

-132 DINATPIMF
+132 DVNATPIMY
-141 IAVQANTSLDDIYS
+141 IAVQSNQSLDDIYS
-155 KTSND
+155 KTEND
-160 FQDTIQQADGVS
+160 FQDVLQQADGVS

-196 DMTLTE
+196 DMTLNN
-202 VVKALKEE
+202 VVSALKSE
-210 NILMPSGTIYSN
+210 NVLMPSGTIYSN

-232 QYADESELAKIQVA
+232 QYSDENELSKIQVT
-246 NAKGVKIPLTAV
+246 NAKGAHIPITAV
-258 ANIKRQDQRVNR
+258 ASIQRKDQRVTR
-270 YARVNGSDAVV
+270 YARVNGDDAVV
-281 MVVYKNSDANVV
+281 MVIYKNSDANVV

-299 NEKLKSLRQDNPD
+299 QKKLDALRQENPD

-329 HNTLQTLL
+329 HNTLQTLI
-337 EGLLTTGIVLFF
+337 EGLCTTGLVLFF

-372 FVMYSA
+372 FVMYMA

-393 VGILVDDSIVVLE
+393 IGILVDDSIVVLE

-413 KGEKPREAALHG
+413 LGEKPKDAALHG

-440 VVVFLPIAFMTGMV
+440 VVVFLPIAFMTGMT

-471 SLFVSFTLTPMLA
+471 SLFISFTLTPMLA
-484 SRLFREGLKIPDRP
+484 SRLFRLGLQIPDKP
-498 LWHKM
+498 IWHKM
-503 DALEDWAR
+503 DAMEEWAR
-511 NRYTQ
+511 TQYTQ
-516 VLNWSFAHSK
+516 ALTWSLDHAK
-526 RLIIPVAICF
+526 RLVIPVLLCF
-536 IASVGLIPAG
+536 CLAASLVPTGL
-546 FVGSEFMPQTDE
+546 VGSEFMPQTDE
-558 SGFRITIQLPTNA
+558 SGFRITLELPTNA
-571 NLSRTDKVTK
+571 NLTRTDAATK
-581 QLETYLDSIPE
+581 QLEDYLNTIPE

-597 AMVGGH
+597 SMVGGR
-603 NLNEADIQV
+603 NLNQANIQV
-612 TLQNR
+612 TLQDR
-617 QDRSRTIWQ
+617 KDRSRSIWQ
-626 ITNDIRNFA
+626 VTNDVRRFA
-635 AQQVLDGDVRI
+635 QKHVLDGDVRV

-652 VSGVSGGFGGGS
+652 VSGTSGGFGGGS

-669 ELRGKDSE
+669 QLRGKNSE
-677 ALVAK
+677 TLIAK
-682 ATEIENIMKNDI
+682 SREIEAMLKNDI
-694 TGVRDVSSSYE
+694 PGIRDVSSSYE
-705 EGMPEYQLDI
+705 DGMPEYQLAI
-715 NRNKLKQYGTSL
+715 NRDKLKQYGTSL
-727 GDLTNTFSN
+727 NDLNKTFSN

-748 DKKNDN
+748 DVKNDN

-763 KGSDGYSLSD
+763 KGADGFHISD
-773 LETIPLNASGRIIYV
+773 LETIPLNANGHVIYIS
-788 ADVAKVIAGTGP
+788 DVAQVKAATGP
-800 VTIRRTDKERSI
+800 VTINRTDKERSI
-812 TLGGSLQ
+812 TLGGTLQ
-819 NRPLNDAI
+819 DRPLNDVIKDVSAK
-827 QDISSRLDKMDMHGI
+827 LDAMDMEGV
-842 TYRFTGQA
+842 TYRFAGQA
-850 DQMVTTFK
+850 DQMTTTFK
-858 DLGEALLL
+858 ELGEALVL

-888 MFSLPLGLIGA
+888 MFSLPLGLIGSL
-899 IFLLFLT
+899 FLLFLT
-906 NNSLNLYSLIGI
+906 NNTINLYSLIGI

-938 LESQGLDP
+938 LMEEKGLDAR
-946 KSAVIEAGRVRLR
+946 SAVIEAGRVRLR

-971 MLPTALSMTAGS
+971 MLPTALAMTAGS
-983 ETRSSMAVVVIGGLL
+983 ETRASMAVVVIGGLL
-998 SSTIFTLL
+998 TSTVFTL
-1006 VLPLFFVFLETHKI
+1006 VIIPIIFVYMENHKI
-1020 HWPFHRTNTA
+1020 HWPWQA
-1030 KKHAFKE
+1030 K
-1037 KSC
+1037 

>member
-1 MNLTKFSINRP
+1 
-12 IGICMVVAFF
+12 MVVAFF

-37 LPALNTPYV
+37 LPSLNTPYV
-46 TVSVSYPGA
+46 TVTVSYPGA
-55 NADSVEQQVVKPVED
+55 NADSVEQQVVKPIED

-80 MTSTASYGQARI
+80 MNSTASYGQARI

-117 GKLPDDIDEP
+117 GKLPDGIDEP

-141 IAVQANTSLDDIYS
+141 VAVQSNKSLDDIYS
-155 KTSND
+155 KTEND
-160 FQDTIQQADGVS
+160 FENVIQQADGVS
-172 EIELHGGR
+172 EIELNGGR

-187 IDKDKLIHY
+187 VDKNKLVHY
-196 DMTLTE
+196 DMTLAE
-202 VVKALKEE
+202 IVSAIKAE
-210 NILMPSGTIYSN
+210 NVLMPSGSVYTDS
-222 ATTTDVRVKA
+222 TTTDVRVKA
-232 QYADESELAKIQVA
+232 QFISEDELEKIQVT
-246 NAKGVKIPLTAV
+246 NIKGAKIPLTAV
-258 ANIKRQDQRVNR
+258 ATIRRKDQRVTR
-270 YARVNGSDAVV
+270 YARINGSDAVI
-281 MVVYKNSDANVV
+281 MAIYKNSDANVV

-299 NEKLKSLRQDNPD
+299 MQKLDSLRADNPD

-318 NESASYVRNSL
+318 NEAASYIRNSL
-329 HNTLQTLL
+329 HNTLQTLI
-337 EGLLTTGIVLFF
+337 EGLFTTGLVLFF

-372 FVMYSA
+372 FVMYLA

-413 KGEKPREAALHG
+413 QGESPHDAALNG

-440 VVVFLPIAFMTGMV
+440 VVVFMPIAFMTGMV

-484 SRLFREGLKIPDRP
+484 SRFFKKGLAVQSQRP
-498 LWHKM
+498 LWKKM
-503 DALEDWAR
+503 DHIEDWAR
-511 NRYTQ
+511 THYVQLLTWT
-516 VLNWSFAHSK
+516 LDHSK
-526 RLIIPVAICF
+526 KVVLAVLAVF
-536 IASVGLIPAG
+536 IAAVALVPAG
-546 FVGSEFMPQTDE
+546 LVGSEFMPQTDE
-558 SGFRITIQLPTNA
+558 SGFRITVQLPTNA
-571 NLSRTDKVTK
+571 NLERTDAVTK
-581 QLETYLDSIPE
+581 QLETYLSTIPE
-592 VTYYT
+592 VTYCT
-597 AMVGGH
+597 AMIGGRQS
-603 NLNEADIQV
+603 NEASIQV
-612 TLQNR
+612 TLKNR
-617 QDRSRTIWQ
+617 LDRSRSIWQ
-626 ITNDIRNFA
+626 ITNQVRAFA
-635 AQQVLDGDVRI
+635 ADHIWDGTIRVQ
-646 KENQAS
+646 ENQAS
-652 VSGVSGGFGGGS
+652 VSGVSGGFGRGS

-669 ELRGKDSE
+669 ELRGKNNDD
-677 ALVAK
+677 LVAK
-682 ATEIENIMKNDI
+682 SHEIEDIMKNDVA
-694 TGVRDVSSSYE
+694 GLRDISSSYE
-705 EGMPEYQLDI
+705 EGMPEYRLVVD
-715 NRNKLKQYGTSL
+715 REKLKHYGTSI
-727 GDLTNTFSN
+727 GDLNNTFAN

-748 DKKNDN
+748 DVKNDN

-763 KGSDGYSLSD
+763 KGSDGYRISD
-773 LETIPLNASGRIIYV
+773 LETIPLSANGHIIYLS
-788 ADVAKVIAGTGP
+788 DVATVKAETGP

-812 TLGGSLQ
+812 TLGSTLD
-819 NRPLNDAI
+819 NRPLNEAMKDLS
-827 QDISSRLDKMDMHGI
+827 QRLDKLDLNGI

-850 DQMVTTFK
+850 DQMSDTFR
-858 DLGEALLL
+858 DLGLALVL

-888 MFSLPLGLIGA
+888 MFSLPLGLIGSL
-899 IFLLFLT
+899 FLLFLT
-906 NNSLNLYSLIGI
+906 NQSLNLYSLIGI

-938 LESQGLDP
+938 LMEQGLP
-946 KSAVIEAGRVRLR
+946 PRQAIIEAGRVRLR

-971 MLPTALSMTAGS
+971 MLPTALSLSAGS

-998 SSTIFTLL
+998 TSTVFTLL
-1006 VLPLFFVFLETHKI
+1006 IIPIIFLFFENHKVAHIVYQKLVHVFH
-1020 HWPFHRTNTA
+1020 
-1030 KKHAFKE
+1030 
-1037 KSC
+1037 

>member
-1 MNLTKFSINRP
+1 MNLTKFSIDRP
-12 IGICMVVAFF
+12 IGICMAVAFF

-46 TVSVSYPGA
+46 TVSVNYDGA
-55 NADSVEQQVVKPVED
+55 NAESIEQQVVKPMED
-70 ALSSVSNVKH
+70 ALSSVSNLKH

-111 KVNAIR
+111 KINAIR
-117 GKLPDDIDEP
+117 GKLPDGIDEP

-132 DINATPIMF
+132 DVNATPIMYV
-141 IAVQANTSLDDIYS
+141 AVQSGKPLDDIYS
-155 KTSND
+155 MVEND
-160 FQDTIQQADGVS
+160 FQDVIQQADGVS
-172 EIELHGGR
+172 EMDLNGGR

-202 VVKALKEE
+202 VVNALKSE
-210 NILMPSGTIYSN
+210 NILMPSGTIYSD

-232 QYADESELAKIQVA
+232 QYTDEHEISQIQVT
-246 NAKGVKIPLTAV
+246 NAQGVKIPLTAV
-258 ANIKRQDQRVNR
+258 ATIKRQDQRVTR
-270 YARVNGSDAVV
+270 YARVNGTDAVV
-281 MVVYKNSDANVV
+281 MAIYKNSDANVV
-293 STVDNV
+293 STVDNI
-299 NEKLKSLRQDNPD
+299 NKKLETLRQDNPD

-318 NESASYVRNSL
+318 DESASYVRNSL
-329 HNTLQTLL
+329 NNTLHTLI
-337 EGLLTTGIVLFF
+337 EGLITTGTVLFF

-365 TSLISTF
+365 TSLIATF
-372 FVMYSA
+372 FVMYMA

-413 KGEKPREAALHG
+413 KGELPRDAALNG

-471 SLFVSFTLTPMLA
+471 SMFVSFTLTPMLA
-484 SRLFREGLKIPDRP
+484 SRLFRLGLKIPDRP
-498 LWHKM
+498 LWRRM
-503 DALEDWAR
+503 DTIENWAR
-511 NRYTQ
+511 DHYSQ
-516 VLNWSFAHSK
+516 ILIWSLDHSK
-526 RLIIPVAICF
+526 RLFIPVCIFFLA
-536 IASVGLIPAG
+536 AVALIPSG
-546 FVGSEFMPQTDE
+546 LVGSEFMPQTDE
-558 SGFRITIQLPTNA
+558 SGFRITLQLPTNA
-571 NLSRTDKVTK
+571 NLDRTDKATR
-581 QLETYLDSIPE
+581 QLEAYLNTLPE

-597 AMVGGH
+597 AMVGGRS
-603 NLNEADIQV
+603 LNEANIQV
-612 TLQNR
+612 TLKNR
-617 QDRSRTIWQ
+617 QDRSRSIWQ
-626 ITNDIRNFA
+626 ITNDVRDFA
-635 AQQVLDGDVRI
+635 AQNVLDGDVRV

-652 VSGVSGGFGGGS
+652 VSGTSGGYGGGS

-669 ELRGKDSE
+669 ELRGKN
-677 ALVAK
+677 
-682 ATEIENIMKNDI
+682 TEELISKSREIQKIMQNDI

-705 EGMPEYQLDI
+705 DGMPEYQLDI
-715 NRNKLKQYGTSL
+715 DRTKLKQYGTSL

-748 DKKNDN
+748 DPKNDN

-763 KGSDGYSLSD
+763 KGSDGFHISD
-773 LETIPLNASGRIIYV
+773 LETIPLNASNRLIYV
-788 ADVAKVIAGTGP
+788 ADVAKVRAETGP

-812 TLGGSLQ
+812 TLGSTLQ
-819 NRPLNDAI
+819 GRPLNDVI
-827 QDISSRLDKMDMHGI
+827 QELTATLNGMDMKGI

-850 DQMVTTFK
+850 DQMTTTFK

-888 MFSLPLGLIGA
+888 MLSLPLGLIGSL
-899 IFLLFLT
+899 FLLFLT
-906 NNSLNLYSLIGI
+906 NNTINLYSLIGI
-918 LVMDGLVAKNGTLL
+918 LVMDGIVAKNGTLL

-938 LESQGLDP
+938 LMGHGMDP
-946 KSAVIEAGRVRLR
+946 RSAIIEAGRVRLR

-965 LTMVVG
+965 LTMIVG
-971 MLPTALSMTAGS
+971 LLPTALSMTAGS

-998 SSTIFTLL
+998 TSTVFTL
-1006 VLPLFFVFLETHKI
+1006 VIIPIIFIFLETHKI
-1020 HWPFHRTNTA
+1020 SLPFLL
-1030 KKHAFKE
+1030 KKKISGNHK
-1037 KSC
+1037 

>member
-1 MNLTKFSINRP
+1 MNLTKFSIDRP

-55 NADSVEQQVVKPVED
+55 NAESVEQQVVKPIED
-70 ALSSVSNVKH
+70 SLASVSNLKH

-97 FSANADAAAIDATK
+97 FSANADYAAIDATK
-111 KVNAIR
+111 KVNSIR
-117 GKLPDDIDEP
+117 SKLPDDIDDP

-141 IAVQANTSLDDIYS
+141 IAVQSNQSLDDIYT
-155 KTSND
+155 KTVND
-160 FQDTIQQADGVS
+160 FQDVLQQADGVS
-172 EIELHGGR
+172 EIELNGGR

-187 IDKDKLIHY
+187 IDKDKLVHY

-202 VVKALKEE
+202 VVNALKNE
-210 NILMPSGTIYSN
+210 NVLMPAGTIYSD

-232 QYADESELAKIQVA
+232 QYTDESELSTIQITNV
-246 NAKGVKIPLTAV
+246 KGAKIPLTAV
-258 ANIKRQDQRVNR
+258 ASIKRQDQRVSR
-270 YARVNGSDAVV
+270 YARVNGDDAVV

-299 NEKLKSLRQDNPD
+299 DKKLETLRQDNPN

-329 HNTLQTLL
+329 NNTLHTLI
-337 EGLLTTGIVLFF
+337 EGLFTTGLVLFF

-354 RSTLAV
+354 RSTAAV
-360 MIAIP
+360 MVAIP

-372 FVMYSA
+372 FVMYAA

-393 VGILVDDSIVVLE
+393 IGILVDDSIVVLE

-413 KGEKPREAALHG
+413 MGEKPKSAALHG

-440 VVVFLPIAFMTGMV
+440 VVVFMPIAFMTGMV

-484 SRLFREGLKIPDRP
+484 SRLFRLGLKIPDKP
-498 LWHKM
+498 VWHKM

-511 NRYTQ
+511 DHYTH
-516 VLNWSFAHSK
+516 LLRWTLDNSRKLF
-526 RLIIPVAICF
+526 IPVLICF
-536 IASVGLIPAG
+536 FAAVSLIPAG
-546 FVGSEFMPQTDE
+546 LIGQEFMPQTDE
-558 SGFRITIQLPTNA
+558 SGFRVTIQLPTNA
-571 NLSRTDKVTK
+571 NLARTDKVTQ
-581 QLETYLDSIPE
+581 QLETYLSSIPE

-597 AMVGGH
+597 AMVGGK
-603 NLNEADIQV
+603 NLNEANIQV

-626 ITNDIRNFA
+626 VTNEVRQYASKYI
-635 AQQVLDGDVRI
+635 LDGDVRI

-669 ELRGKDSE
+669 ELRGKNNEQLTKTSYEVMDM
-677 ALVAK
+677 
-682 ATEIENIMKNDI
+682 MKNDI
-694 TGVRDVSSSYE
+694 TGVRDVSSTYE
-705 EGMPEYQLDI
+705 EGMPEYQLVID
-715 NRNKLKQYGTSL
+715 REKLKHYGTSI

-736 AISGQK
+736 AISGKK

-748 DKKNDN
+748 DIKNDN

-763 KGSDGYSLSD
+763 RGADGFRISD
-773 LETIPLNASGRIIYV
+773 LEKIPLNASGHIIYIS
-788 ADVAKVIAGTGP
+788 DVAKVKAETGP

-812 TLGGSLQ
+812 TLGGSLTD
-819 NRPLNDAI
+819 RTMSEAMKDI
-827 QDISSRLDKMDMHGI
+827 QSKLSGMDLSGVS
-842 TYRFTGQA
+842 YRFTGQA
-850 DQMVTTFK
+850 DQMSDTFR
-858 DLGEALLL
+858 DLTMALGL

-888 MFSLPLGLIGA
+888 MFSLPLGLIGSL
-899 IFLLFLT
+899 FLLFLT

-938 LESQGLDP
+938 LMEQGMTARE
-946 KSAVIEAGRVRLR
+946 AVIEAGRVRLR

-998 SSTIFTLL
+998 TSTVFTLL
-1006 VLPLFFVFLETHKI
+1006 IIPIIFLFFEEHKVRL
-1020 HWPFHRTNTA
+1020 PFF
-1030 KKHAFKE
+1030 KKKE
-1037 KSC
+1037 QKVAHEP

>member
-1 MNLTKFSINRP
+1 MNLTKFSIDRP

-55 NADSVEQQVVKPVED
+55 NADSVEQQVVKPIED
-70 ALSSVSNVKH
+70 ALSSVSNLKH

-97 FSANADAAAIDATK
+97 FSANADYAAIDATK
-111 KVNAIR
+111 KVNSIR
-117 GKLPDDIDEP
+117 SKLPDDIDDP

-132 DINATPIMF
+132 DINATPVMF
-141 IAVQANTSLDDIYS
+141 IAVQSNQSLDDIYS
-155 KTSND
+155 KATND
-160 FQDTIQQADGVS
+160 FQDVLQQADGVS

-187 IDKDKLIHY
+187 IDKDKLVHY
-196 DMTLTE
+196 DLTLTS
-202 VVKALKEE
+202 VVTALKDE
-210 NILMPSGTIYSN
+210 NALMPAGSIYSTD
-222 ATTTDVRVKA
+222 TTTDVRVKA
-232 QYADESELAKIQVA
+232 QYTDESELTHIQVK
-246 NAKGVKIPLTAV
+246 NVKGNMIPLSAV
-258 ANIKRQDQRVNR
+258 ASIKRQDQRVTR
-270 YARVNGSDAVV
+270 YARVNGDDAVI

-299 NEKLKSLRQDNPD
+299 NKKLDTLRQDNPD

-329 HNTLQTLL
+329 NNTLHTLI
-337 EGLLTTGIVLFF
+337 EGLITTGLVLFF

-354 RSTLAV
+354 RSTAAV
-360 MIAIP
+360 MVAIP

-372 FVMYSA
+372 FVMYAA

-413 KGEKPREAALHG
+413 LGEKPKEAALKG

-440 VVVFLPIAFMTGMV
+440 VVVFMPIAFMSGMV

-484 SRLFREGLKIPDRP
+484 SRLFRLGLKIPDKP
-498 LWHKM
+498 IWHKV
-503 DALEDWAR
+503 DAIENWAR
-511 NRYTQ
+511 DNYTH
-516 VLNWSFAHSK
+516 LLTWSLDNSK
-526 RLIIPVAICF
+526 KLVIPVLVIFFA
-536 IASVGLIPAG
+536 AVALIPTG
-546 FVGSEFMPQTDE
+546 LVGSEFMPQTDE
-558 SGFRITIQLPTNA
+558 SGFRVTIQLPTNA
-571 NLSRTDKVTK
+571 SLERTDKVTK
-581 QLETYLDSIPE
+581 QVEEYLSSVPE

-597 AMVGGH
+597 AMIGGE
-603 NLNEADIQV
+603 NLNESNIQV
-612 TLQNR
+612 TLKNR
-617 QDRSRTIWQ
+617 QDRSRSIWQ
-626 ITNDIRNFA
+626 VTNDLRQFA
-635 AQQVLDGDVRI
+635 SQKVLDGDVRV

-669 ELRGKDSE
+669 ELRGKNNDQ
-677 ALVAK
+677 LVADSYK
-682 ATEIENIMKNDI
+682 VMDVMKNDVAGI
-694 TGVRDVSSSYE
+694 RDVSSTYE
-705 EGMPEYQLDI
+705 EGMPEYQLVVD
-715 NRNKLKQYGTSL
+715 REKLKNYGTSI

-736 AISGQK
+736 AISGKK

-748 DKKNDN
+748 DVKNDN

-763 KGSDGYSLSD
+763 KGADGFRISD
-773 LETIPLNASGRIIYV
+773 LEKIPLNANGHIIYV
-788 ADVAKVIAGTGP
+788 ADVAKVKAETGP
-800 VTIRRTDKERSI
+800 VTIRRTDKERSV
-812 TLGGSLQ
+812 TLGGTLN
-819 NRPLNDAI
+819 NRPLNEAMK
-827 QDISSRLDKMDMHGI
+827 DIKAQLAQMDLTGV

-850 DQMVTTFK
+850 DQMSDTFS
-858 DLGEALLL
+858 DLALALGL

-888 MFSLPLGLIGA
+888 MFSLPLGLIGSV
-899 IFLLFLT
+899 FLLFLT
-906 NNSLNLYSLIGI
+906 NNSLNLFSLIGI

-938 LESQGLDP
+938 LMDRGLP
-946 KSAVIEAGRVRLR
+946 AREAVIEAGRVRLR

-971 MLPTALSMTAGS
+971 MLPTALAMTAGA

-998 SSTIFTLL
+998 TSTVFTLL
-1006 VLPLFFVFLETHKI
+1006 IIPIIFLFFENHKVRL
-1020 HWPFHRTNTA
+1020 PFM
-1030 KKHAFKE
+1030 KKRQAR
-1037 KSC
+1037 

>member
-46 TVSVSYPGA
+46 TVSVNYPGA
-55 NADSVEQQVVKPVED
+55 NAESIEQQVVKPIED
-70 ALSSVSNVKH
+70 ALSSVSNLKH
-80 MTSTASYGQARI
+80 ITSVASYGQARI

-97 FSANADAAAIDATK
+97 FSANADYAAIDATK
-111 KVNAIR
+111 KVNSIR
-117 GKLPDDIDEP
+117 SKLPDDIDDP

-141 IAVQANTSLDDIYS
+141 IAVQSNHSLDDIYT
-155 KTSND
+155 KAEND
-160 FQDTIQQADGVS
+160 FQDVLQQADGVS
-172 EIELHGGR
+172 EIELNGGR

-187 IDKDKLIHY
+187 IDKDKLVHY

-202 VVKALKEE
+202 VVNALQNE
-210 NILMPSGTIYSN
+210 NVLMPAGSIYSN
-222 ATTTDVRVKA
+222 DTTTDVRVKA
-232 QYADESELAKIQVA
+232 QFMDESELSHIQIPNV
-246 NAKGVKIPLTAV
+246 KGTKIPLSSV
-258 ANIKRQDQRVNR
+258 ASIRRQDQRVTR
-270 YARVNGSDAVV
+270 YARVNGDDAVV

-299 NEKLKSLRQDNPD
+299 NKKIETLRQDNPD

-329 HNTLQTLL
+329 NNTLHTLI
-337 EGLLTTGIVLFF
+337 EGLITTGLVLFF

-354 RSTLAV
+354 RSTAAV

-372 FVMYSA
+372 FVMYIA
-378 GFTFNMMSLMGMALC
+378 NFTFNMMSLMGMALC
-393 VGILVDDSIVVLE
+393 IGILVDDSIVVLE

-413 KGEKPREAALHG
+413 KGEKPKEAALNG

-440 VVVFLPIAFMTGMV
+440 VVVFMPIAFMTGMV

-484 SRLFREGLKIPDRP
+484 SRLFRLGLKIPDKP
-498 LWHKM
+498 IWHKM
-503 DALEDWAR
+503 DALEKWAR
-511 NRYTQ
+511 DNYTHLL
-516 VLNWSFAHSK
+516 VWTLDNSK
-526 RLIIPVAICF
+526 KLFIPVLICF
-536 IASVGLIPAG
+536 FGAVALIPAG
-546 FVGSEFMPQTDE
+546 LVGSEFMPQTDE
-558 SGFRITIQLPTNA
+558 SGFRISVQLPTNA
-571 NLSRTDKVTK
+571 NLDRTDKVT
-581 QLETYLDSIPE
+581 QELEKYLSSIPE

-597 AMVGGH
+597 SMVGGK
-603 NLNEADIQV
+603 NLNESSIQV

-626 ITNDIRNFA
+626 ITNTIRQFA
-635 AQQVLDGDVRI
+635 AKHILDGDVRVQ
-646 KENQAS
+646 ENQAS

-669 ELRGKDSE
+669 ELRGKNDEQLTNTSY
-677 ALVAK
+677 AVMDM
-682 ATEIENIMKNDI
+682 MKNNI
-694 TGVRDVSSSYE
+694 SGVRDVSSSYE
-705 EGMPEYQLDI
+705 EGMPEYRLVVD
-715 NRNKLKQYGTSL
+715 REKLKHYGTSIN
-727 GDLTNTFSN
+727 DLTNTFSN
-736 AISGQK
+736 AISGKK

-748 DKKNDN
+748 DIKNDI

-763 KGSDGYSLSD
+763 KGSDGFRISD
-773 LETIPLNASGRIIYV
+773 LEKIPLNAAGHIIYIS
-788 ADVAKVIAGTGP
+788 DVANVKAETGP
-800 VTIRRTDKERSI
+800 VTIHRTDKERSI
-812 TLGGSLQ
+812 TLGGSLID
-819 NRPLNDAI
+819 RPMSEAMKDI
-827 QDISSRLDKMDMHGI
+827 QVHLSSIDMTGVS
-842 TYRFTGQA
+842 YRFTGQA
-850 DQMVTTFK
+850 DQMHDTFQ
-858 DLGEALLL
+858 DLTMALGL

-888 MFSLPLGLIGA
+888 MFSLPLGLIGSL
-899 IFLLFLT
+899 FLLFLT

-938 LESQGLDP
+938 LMERGMPARQ
-946 KSAVIEAGRVRLR
+946 AIIEAGRVRLR

-998 SSTIFTLL
+998 TSTVFTLL
-1006 VLPLFFVFLETHKI
+1006 IIPIIFLFFENHKFRLPLLRK
-1020 HWPFHRTNTA
+1020 TN
-1030 KKHAFKE
+1030 
-1037 KSC
+1037 SINR

>member
-1 MNLTKFSINRP
+1 MNLTKYSIDHP

-37 LPALNTPYV
+37 LPSLNTPYV
-46 TVSVSYPGA
+46 TVTVSYPGA
-55 NADSVEQQVVKPVED
+55 NADSVEQQVVKPIED

-80 MTSTASYGQARI
+80 MNSTASYGQARI

-117 GKLPDDIDEP
+117 GKLPDGIDEP

-141 IAVQANTSLDDIYS
+141 VAVQSNKSLDDIYS
-155 KTSND
+155 KTEND
-160 FQDTIQQADGVS
+160 FENVIQQADGVS
-172 EIELHGGR
+172 EIELNGGR

-187 IDKDKLIHY
+187 VDKNKLVHY
-196 DMTLTE
+196 DMTLAE
-202 VVKALKEE
+202 IVSAIKAE
-210 NILMPSGTIYSN
+210 NVLMPSGSVYTDS
-222 ATTTDVRVKA
+222 TTTDVRVKA
-232 QYADESELAKIQVA
+232 QFISEDELEKIQVT
-246 NAKGVKIPLTAV
+246 NIKGAKIPLTAV
-258 ANIKRQDQRVNR
+258 ATIRRKDQRVTR
-270 YARVNGSDAVV
+270 YARINGSDAVI
-281 MVVYKNSDANVV
+281 MAIHKNSDANVV

-299 NEKLKSLRQDNPD
+299 MQKLDSLRADNPD
-312 YTFTVT
+312 HTFTVT
-318 NESASYVRNSL
+318 NESASYIRNSL
-329 HNTLQTLL
+329 HNTLQTLI
-337 EGLLTTGIVLFF
+337 EGLFTTGLVLFF

-372 FVMYSA
+372 FVMYLA

-413 KGEKPREAALHG
+413 QGESPHDAALNG

-440 VVVFLPIAFMTGMV
+440 DVVFMPIAFMTGMV

-484 SRLFREGLKIPDRP
+484 SRFFKKGLAVQSQRP
-498 LWHKM
+498 LWKKM
-503 DALEDWAR
+503 DRLEDWAR
-511 NRYTQ
+511 THYVHILTWT
-516 VLNWSFAHSK
+516 LDHSK
-526 RLIIPVAICF
+526 KVVLAVLAVF
-536 IASVGLIPAG
+536 IAAVALVPAG
-546 FVGSEFMPQTDE
+546 LVGSEFMPQTDE
-558 SGFRITIQLPTNA
+558 SGFRITVQLPTNA
-571 NLSRTDKVTK
+571 NLERTDAVTK
-581 QLETYLDSIPE
+581 QRETYLATIPE
-592 VTYYT
+592 VTYST
-597 AMVGGH
+597 AMVGGRQS
-603 NLNEADIQV
+603 NEASIQV
-612 TLQNR
+612 TLKNR
-617 QDRSRTIWQ
+617 LDRSRSIWQ
-626 ITNDIRNFA
+626 ITNQVRAFA
-635 AQQVLDGDVRI
+635 ADHIWDGTIRVQ
-646 KENQAS
+646 ENQAS
-652 VSGVSGGFGGGS
+652 VSGVSGGFGRGS

-669 ELRGKDSE
+669 ELRDKNNDE
-677 ALVAK
+677 LVAK
-682 ATEIENIMKNDI
+682 SHEIEEIMKNDVA
-694 TGVRDVSSSYE
+694 GLRDISSSYE
-705 EGMPEYQLDI
+705 EGMPEYRLVVD
-715 NRNKLKQYGTSL
+715 REKLKHYGTSI
-727 GDLTNTFSN
+727 GDLNNTFAN

-748 DKKNDN
+748 DVKNDN

-763 KGSDGYSLSD
+763 KGSDGYRISD
-773 LETIPLNASGRIIYV
+773 LETIPLSANGHIIYLS
-788 ADVAKVIAGTGP
+788 DVATVKAETGP

-812 TLGGSLQ
+812 TLGSTLD
-819 NRPLNDAI
+819 NRPLNEAMKDLS
-827 QDISSRLDKMDMHGI
+827 QRLDKLDLNGI

-850 DQMVTTFK
+850 DQMSDTFR
-858 DLGEALLL
+858 DLGLALVL

-888 MFSLPLGLIGA
+888 MFSLPLGLIGSL
-899 IFLLFLT
+899 FLLFLT
-906 NNSLNLYSLIGI
+906 NQSLNLYSLIGI

-938 LESQGLDP
+938 LMERGLP
-946 KSAVIEAGRVRLR
+946 PRQAIIEAGRVRLR

-971 MLPTALSMTAGS
+971 MLPTALSLSAGS

-998 SSTIFTLL
+998 TSTVFTLL
-1006 VLPLFFVFLETHKI
+1006 IIPIIFLFFENHKVAHIVYQKLVHVFH
-1020 HWPFHRTNTA
+1020 
-1030 KKHAFKE
+1030 
-1037 KSC
+1037 